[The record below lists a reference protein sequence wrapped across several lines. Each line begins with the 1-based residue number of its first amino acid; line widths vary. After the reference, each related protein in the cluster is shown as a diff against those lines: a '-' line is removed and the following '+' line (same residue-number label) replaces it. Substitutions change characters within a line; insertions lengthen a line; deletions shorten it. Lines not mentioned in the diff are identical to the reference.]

1 MSLTLN
7 KILVLCALL
16 ISAMLPGWSWAE
28 SAWQDSSD
36 TVGEFNGT
44 VPTADSA
51 SIPVYQGSVFLD
63 PAKTHEVA
71 FTARPSEFSADVSVS
86 KLLVTNPQDREGDII
101 STPRWENQTP
111 PTVSL
116 VWADAATPDTLLDP
130 QPVADRSFCAQGL
143 AGRSLVA
150 WAQPDPQQTMPLL
163 YLLTSTGYPYESV
176 LTLADKKVTLK
187 IAPAQGDLI
196 SVSAAGYDESS
207 GAAKTTVGGS
217 IALTV
222 TTKDCVGNVVGN
234 IPFVIKRKDA
244 ENRQG
249 VVNNSAPVKLG
260 TTELTT
266 TATEYRGTTDA
277 NGVATV
283 TATQANGPGVKT
295 PLVASLTGIAQTSET
310 AVIFTVLTSPD
321 VPQATMW
328 GHMPDTLKARD
339 YTFSRPKL
347 AAEVDN
353 EDGTVNDHNETWS
366 TFTWS
371 GADKHCDI
379 LPGMRQFGALA
390 TVVPTSVQDVAGWP
404 MQGNYYWSSLA
415 GMSGQHHAAD
425 VSNRSEAQKPD
436 DRTFIVSCVD
446 KEAPNVEPKLV
457 LTPGSYDSTIKAM
470 KVKVGEEASLRLT
483 ITDSK
488 NNDQPLAYYYFSLHL
503 DDGVNRK
510 YQTDAAWETH
520 PVQIDGGSNVRKVD
534 AHTYEGITDANGEA
548 SLTLTQPGGVGVKT
562 HITAKM
568 RSDFTASDEKDVIFT
583 VITSPDSD
591 KARMW
596 GHMLGIIEANN
607 IFKRPRLADE
617 TDNELGSVRE
627 NNEDWALFD
636 QNSSMQAEC
645 GLGHIPSQN
654 SLHNLFA
661 AHPANAIG
669 TEYGWPTLQKAY
681 LSAVEETSHASV
693 NLATGNIDAY
703 SGFKQNYLSCSGN
716 EMVAQIAATTD
727 RDVSPGSRAQAK
739 VGETIT
745 MTVRTFNALNNA
757 PVPYTAFTITKAMGK
772 NRQGQTTGFDDPTH
786 GAIELN
792 GTLYGTSQPSL
803 VYTGTTDAQGV
814 AIVEIKQPQGV
825 GLVTPLNISPVNS
838 YIPNTVNYNV
848 IFTTLTSPDA
858 VGAQMWGHMD
868 ETITVDA
875 LTFARPRLAAE
886 VSSPDGT
893 LTENN
898 EVWSRVSQANTSST
912 SKGGCGANMLPRRS
926 QLSALYDANS
936 GNAVQTVHGWP
947 TQRQPYWSSSPADQV
962 PHYYTIAL
970 DDGARTVGGST
981 AVYVSCLTTANN
993 PASSITLEVVDPAQW
1008 NAAVNAAKLKK
1019 GETLQVKVTVK
1030 DAQGNPL
1037 GDMPFTL
1044 KRGDGY
1050 TRSNEKHIAGSGDA
1064 LVAPVIVNGGLADE
1078 TSLNDTAAAYSAMTG
1093 SNGTKILTITRPDTH
1108 GTKTSLTAT
1117 LYSDTTKKATLDTIF
1132 TVVTSPDS
1140 DKAKMWGHM
1149 PETVTAA
1156 DGTVFKR
1163 PLLLK
1168 ELSSTSGRTAI
1179 AEDNEDW
1186 AQFTQ
1191 TQATSTSS
1199 NGCGSEYVPSQ
1210 AGLESLYEANR
1221 GNAMKTV
1228 QGWPVVSSYLTS
1240 TTGSSSLEQRDFKAV
1255 NLSSGT
1261 SSIIPSATKELLTC
1275 QTTPIVKASQIVL
1288 EAADPTKFDSTNNVV
1303 KAKKG
1308 EEAVVRVTTKDAQ
1321 GNPVGNTAFTL
1332 KRNLSVNRANAS
1344 TTTTAGALIVTDAWG
1359 NTQSNFSSTTALIYG
1374 VTGADG
1380 TTTFPLKQDNTT
1392 GLKTELTA
1400 MLDTD
1405 NNVKSMLPVV
1415 FTVITSPDTPK
1426 AKFWGHMA
1434 ETMTG
1439 AGGLIY
1445 KRPLL
1450 LDELSVKSGRNSF
1463 EEDGESWSLFSPDQ
1477 SNNTS
1482 VNGCGAGYVPADNE
1496 LESLY
1501 ADEGNTPIHDVTGWP
1516 VSHAYISSTVVT
1528 YYTQSFNFKAVSLK
1542 TGDKSEVMPG
1552 SIGLLSCRDTPA
1564 ATTSQII
1571 VEANDATQF
1580 VKVDDTLSAL
1590 KRKKGDD
1597 AVIRVVTKD
1606 AQGNVVPNVPFILKR
1621 EGSTNRQNTLMVNS
1635 TITVIN
1641 AAGTS
1646 ARMDSLSI
1654 SLYAVTGA
1662 DGTATFTLKQDDSIG
1677 LVTNMYAQAY
1687 QSSLESNKLPVM
1699 FTVITSPDTPQAN
1712 YWGHM
1717 AETFTT
1723 RSGITFRRPQL
1734 KSETSSDSGVIEDNE
1749 TWVLVKSATK
1759 GDADKSGCDV
1769 HYQPLLSELQALYDE
1784 HPSRAIKTDLGI
1796 PVNNYWWAYDVVA
1809 YAGKWYDQYISLL
1822 NGSSGR
1828 ASSTT
1833 SALMLCLVNPHPE
1846 VASIEMTSTAEDATK
1861 TASNDGRPSATA
1873 KKGEVIPMTVTV
1885 RDSAGNPLPGASFN
1899 LKRGTALNR
1908 AKAAYNASADDLT
1921 IVPLEPTGVTSI
1933 LYEDGTQALL
1943 KTGSDGKATFEVS
1956 QNGSYGFAIPLTAT
1970 LMRDTSK
1977 SATLDVI
1984 FTVITSPD
1992 SPKAKYWGH
2001 MPETFTSS
2009 AGVTFKRPLLAAE
2022 ATSGSSINGN
2032 NETWSYISNTQKAT
2046 ADCPLEYQPRLSE
2059 LQGLYNDHP
2068 NGAITTDLGV
2078 PTTAGNWWTYELT
2091 LSGTSW
2097 YYQVINLKTGQPSSS
2112 FTASAQMLCLT
2123 QPHALSSSVT
2133 LTSAAFDETKTASNG
2148 GTPSASAKKGE
2159 TIPLVVTVKDQNGNL
2174 VSGESVTLQRAQ
2186 SKNRTG
2192 NKPSST
2198 SADDLIVDVVTPTAA
2213 SISFAQDTAKWLGF
2227 TGNDGTVTFNVTQN
2241 ATTGLATPFT
2251 VSLAQD
2257 PQITSNLDL
2266 IFTVVT
2272 SPDTPD
2278 ANYWG
2283 HMPEMVTAANGTV
2296 FERPKLWK
2304 ELPSTSGV
2312 SKINNNNEDWP
2323 YFSPTTKANAS
2334 LSPCE
2339 EARQPLLSDMK
2350 SLYQRYPN
2358 NTLTTETGWSVYY
2371 GWWAQDK
2378 TTDGKN
2384 QSLNMKDGT
2393 TALNGNYAYQAC
2405 LVSARATVS
2414 SVTLTSTA
2422 FDADSQAAKV
2432 KKGEAIPVTVTVKDS
2447 TGNTVPNVEFTLKR
2461 GEAVPRNAG
2470 ATISGDVS
2478 AMDNLTVQP
2487 PTGATVTLADNG
2499 NALTGT
2505 TGSDGTATF
2514 MIKQDNTLGYKTPL
2528 TVTLSNNTSISATM
2542 DAIFTVLTSPNVATA
2557 HFWGHMPDTVT
2568 VNSKTLHRPWLKSE
2582 LPSAAIAEATK
2593 DVNNETW
2600 VLAHT
2605 VDSHQWD
2612 FAQQCGLLEFAPSY
2626 AELQALNANFSAL
2639 GWPSTSDI
2647 PYLSKERDR
2656 SGSYYCGMIEE
2667 TGVEVCTIQA
2677 TSTLGFATCAK

>member
-63 PAKTHEVA
+63 PAKTHDVA
-71 FTARPSEFSADVSVS
+71 FTAKPSEFSADVSVS

-101 STPRWENQTP
+101 ATPRWENQTP
-111 PTVSL
+111 PAISL
-116 VWADAATPDTLLDP
+116 VWADAATPGTLLAP

-176 LTLADKKVTLK
+176 LTLADQKVTLK

-207 GAAKTTVGGS
+207 GAAKMTVGGS
-217 IALTV
+217 ITLTV

-249 VVNNSAPVKLG
+249 VVNNTAPVKLG

-283 TATQANGPGVKT
+283 TVTQANGPGVKT
-295 PLVASLTGIAQTSET
+295 PLVASLAGIAQASET

-353 EDGTVNDHNETWS
+353 EGGTVNDHNETWS

-404 MQGNYYWSSLA
+404 MQGNFYWSSLA

-436 DRTFIVSCVD
+436 DTTFIVSCVD
-446 KEAPNVEPKLV
+446 KEAPDVEPKLV

-503 DDGVNRK
+503 DDGINRK
-510 YQTDAAWETH
+510 NQTDAAWETH

-548 SLTLTQPGGVGVKT
+548 TLTLTQPGGVGVKT
-562 HITAKM
+562 HITARM

-583 VITSPDSD
+583 VITSPDTD

-645 GLGHIPSQN
+645 GLGHIPSQS
-654 SLHNLFA
+654 SLHSLFA

-693 NLATGNIDAY
+693 NLATGNIDTY

-716 EMVAQIAATTD
+716 EMVAKIAATTD
-727 RDVSPGSRAQAK
+727 RDVSAGSRAQAK
-739 VGETIT
+739 VGDTIT

-757 PVPYTAFTITKAMGK
+757 PVPYTAFTITKDMGK
-772 NRQGQTTGFDDPTH
+772 NRQGQTTGFDDPTR
-786 GAIELN
+786 GAIEMN

-803 VYTGTTDAQGV
+803 VYAGTTDAQGF
-814 AIVEIKQPQGV
+814 ATVEIKQSQGV
-825 GLVTPLNISPVNS
+825 GLSTPLNIVPVNS

-886 VSSPDGT
+886 VFSPDGT

-898 EVWSRVSQANTSST
+898 EVWSRVSQANASST

-926 QLSALYDANS
+926 QLSALYDANN
-936 GNAVQTVHGWP
+936 GDGVQTVHGWP

-970 DDGARTVGGST
+970 NDGARTVGGST

-1008 NAAVNAAKLKK
+1008 NAAANAAKLKK

-1037 GDMPFTL
+1037 GDIPFTL

-1050 TRSNEKHIAGSGDA
+1050 TRSEEKHVAGSGDA
-1064 LVAPVIVNGGLADE
+1064 LVVVNGGLADE
-1078 TSLNDTAAAYSAMTG
+1078 TSLNNTAAAYSAITG
-1093 SNGTKILTITRPDTH
+1093 SDGTKILTITRPDTH

-1156 DGTVFKR
+1156 DGAVFKR

-1179 AEDNEDW
+1179 AEENEDW

-1191 TQATSTSS
+1191 TQAISTSS

-1228 QGWPVVSSYLTS
+1228 QGWPVASSYLSS

-1288 EAADPTKFDSTNNVV
+1288 EAADPAKFDSTNNVV

-1308 EEAVVRVTTKDAQ
+1308 EEIVVRVTTKDSQ

-1332 KRNLSVNRANAS
+1332 KRNTSVNRANVS
-1344 TTTTAGALIVTDAWG
+1344 TTTSIASLAVTDAWG
-1359 NTQSNFSSTTALIYG
+1359 NTQNDFLSTTLVIYG

-1380 TTTFPLKQDNTT
+1380 TTTFTLKQDQTT

-1400 MLDTD
+1400 ALDSSSST
-1405 NNVKSMLPVV
+1405 KSTLPVV
-1415 FTVITSPDTPK
+1415 FTVLTSPDSPK

-1434 ETMTG
+1434 ETATG
-1439 AGGLIY
+1439 DDGLIY
-1445 KRPLL
+1445 RRPLL
-1450 LDELSVKSGRNSF
+1450 RDENSATTSIGTLVEEGEAWSTFPSGQAN
-1463 EEDGESWSLFSPDQ
+1463 D
-1477 SNNTS
+1477 TS
-1482 VNGCGAGYVPADNE
+1482 INGCGAEYVPTDNE
-1496 LESLY
+1496 LRAIY
-1501 ADEGNTPIHDVTGWP
+1501 AHQGSSALHDAIGWP
-1516 VSHAYISSTVVT
+1516 VSRFYISNTVADTFTQTFT
-1528 YYTQSFNFKAVSLK
+1528 YDVVSLK
-1542 TGDKSEVMPG
+1542 TGDETQMPSSG
-1552 SIGLLSCRDTPA
+1552 GALLSCRTTPVA
-1564 ATTSQII
+1564 VASQII
-1571 VEANDATQF
+1571 VEANDTAQF

-1590 KRKKGDD
+1590 KVKKGED
-1597 AVIRVVTKD
+1597 AVIRVVTKN
-1606 AQGNVVPNVPFILKR
+1606 AQGNSVPNVPFILRR
-1621 EGSTNRQNTLMVNS
+1621 EGSKNRQYAEMINKS
-1635 TITVIN
+1635 ITVIN
-1641 AAGTS
+1641 AAGAS
-1646 ARMDSLSI
+1646 ARMNSSSSL
-1654 SLYAVTGA
+1654 LYGVTGA
-1662 DGTATFTLKQDDSIG
+1662 DGTTSFTVKQDDSMG
-1677 LVTNMYAQAY
+1677 LVTNMYAQLY
-1687 QSSLESNKLPVM
+1687 QPTIESNKLPVM
-1699 FTVITSPDTPQAN
+1699 FTVITSPDTPLAS

-1717 AETFTT
+1717 PETFTT
-1723 RSGITFRRPQL
+1723 RSGIAFKRPLLTAEHPAGQSTL
-1734 KSETSSDSGVIEDNE
+1734 ANNESWLSLNTAAKNDVSKSDCGEP
-1749 TWVLVKSATK
+1749 
-1759 GDADKSGCDV
+1759 
-1769 HYQPLLSELQALYDE
+1769 YQPLLSEFQELYSE
-1784 HPSRAIKTDLGI
+1784 HPNGAIGTDLGL
-1796 PVNNYWWAYDVVA
+1796 PLTNTWWAYDKIA
-1809 YAGKWYDQYISLL
+1809 YANVWYDQSINLS
-1822 NGSSGR
+1822 NGSSSR
-1828 ASSTT
+1828 ALSNTVAFVS
-1833 SALMLCLVNPHPE
+1833 CLVNPHA
-1846 VASIEMTSTAEDATK
+1846 VADSIEMTSTALDVEK

-1873 KKGEVIPMTVTV
+1873 AKGTAIRMTVIV
-1885 RDSAGNPLPGASFN
+1885 RDSAGNLLPGANFN
-1899 LKRGTALNR
+1899 LIRGTALDR
-1908 AKAAYNASADDLT
+1908 AKNRLDSTYDDLT
-1921 IVPLEPTGVTSI
+1921 IVPVTPAGVNMS
-1933 LYEDGTQALL
+1933 LYNNGAQALL
-1943 KTGSDGKATFEVS
+1943 TTGSDGKATFDVT
-1956 QNGSYGFAIPLTAT
+1956 QNETYGLATPLTAT
-1970 LMRDTSK
+1970 LMRDTTK
-1977 SATLDVI
+1977 SATMDVI
-1984 FTVITSPD
+1984 FTVITSPN

-2001 MPETFTSS
+2001 MPDTFTSR

-2022 ATSGSSINGN
+2022 ATLGSSVSNN
-2032 NETWSYISNTQKAT
+2032 NESWSYLFYTNKVTP
-2046 ADCPLEYQPRLSE
+2046 DCPVEYQPRLNE

-2068 NGAITTDLGV
+2068 GGTILTDLGL
-2078 PTTAGNWWTYELT
+2078 PITAGSGNWWTYEMSTTDALT
-2091 LSGTSW
+2091 W
-2097 YYQVINLKTGQPSSS
+2097 YYGVINLKTGQS
-2112 FTASAQMLCLT
+2112 TTTINGYALMLCLT
-2123 QPHALSSSVT
+2123 QPHSAPASLTLSST
-2133 LTSAAFDETKTASNG
+2133 AYDEGRTASNG
-2148 GTPSASAKKGE
+2148 GTPTSSVKKGE
-2159 TIPLVVTVKDQNGNL
+2159 MLPIVVTIKDANGNP
-2174 VSGESVTLQRAQ
+2174 VGGEGVTLKRVQAKSR
-2186 SKNRTG
+2186 SG
-2192 NKPSST
+2192 ISVSSNT
-2198 SADDLIVDVVTPTAA
+2198 VDDLILDEVTPTSAR
-2213 SISFAQDTAKWLGF
+2213 ISFNQNTSAWSGF
-2227 TGNDGTVTFNVTQN
+2227 TGSDGTITFNVTQN
-2241 ATTGLATPFT
+2241 NTVGLVTPFT
-2251 VSLAQD
+2251 ASLARN
-2257 PQITSNLDL
+2257 PQVTANQDL

-2272 SPDTPD
+2272 SPDSAK

-2283 HMPEMVTAANGTV
+2283 HMPATLTAVNGAV
-2296 FERPKLWK
+2296 FERPKLWS
-2304 ELPSTSGV
+2304 ELTSTSGV
-2312 SKINNNNEDWP
+2312 GKINNNNEDWP
-2323 YFSPTTKANAS
+2323 YFTPTQKSDAS
-2334 LSPCE
+2334 VSPCE
-2339 EARQPLLSDMK
+2339 VARQPLFNDLS
-2350 SLYQRYPN
+2350 SLSARYPN
-2358 NTLTTETGWSVYY
+2358 NTFVTETGWPAYY
-2371 GWWAQDK
+2371 TWWAEDK
-2378 TTDGKN
+2378 SADGKD
-2384 QSLNMKDGT
+2384 QSVDLRNGT
-2393 TALNGNYAYQAC
+2393 LYTGSTKSFQPC
-2405 LVSARATVS
+2405 LANARSTVS

-2432 KKGEAIPVTVTVKDS
+2432 KKGEAMSVTVTVKDS
-2447 TGNTVPNVEFTLKR
+2447 AGNTVPNVEFTLKR
-2461 GEAVPRNAG
+2461 GEASPRNAG
-2470 ATISGDVS
+2470 ATLYGNVVAMDDLIVQPLSGSAITLSESGNTISG
-2478 AMDNLTVQP
+2478 M
-2487 PTGATVTLADNG
+2487 TGA
-2499 NALTGT
+2499 
-2505 TGSDGTATF
+2505 DGTASFTLR
-2514 MIKQDNTLGYKTPL
+2514 QDNTPGYKTPL
-2528 TVTLSNNTSISATM
+2528 TVTLANYASATDTL
-2542 DAIFTVLTSPNVATA
+2542 DAIFTVPTSPNVSSA
-2557 HFWGHMPDTVT
+2557 HFWGHMADTVV
-2568 VNSKTLHRPWLKSE
+2568 VNGKSLHRPLLTTE
-2582 LPSAAIAEATK
+2582 LPSGANPVSSPIINYENWASAHIIDASKWDIARQCGSIENAPTY
-2593 DVNNETW
+2593 NE
-2600 VLAHT
+2600 LELLHT
-2605 VDSHQWD
+2605 VFNS
-2612 FAQQCGLLEFAPSY
+2612 
-2626 AELQALNANFSAL
+2626 L
-2639 GWPSTSDI
+2639 GWPSSPSF
-2647 PYLSKERDR
+2647 PYLS
-2656 SGSYYCGMIEE
+2656 SQQCGMDEG
-2667 TGVEVCTIQA
+2667 TGAQDCSI
-2677 TSTLGFATCAK
+2677 TLINKPGLVTCFQ

>member
-63 PAKTHEVA
+63 PTKTHEVA
-71 FTARPSEFSADVSVS
+71 FTAKPSEFNADVSVS

-101 STPRWENQTP
+101 ATPRWENQTP
-111 PTVSL
+111 PAVSL

-176 LTLADKKVTLK
+176 LTLADQKVTLK

-207 GAAKTTVGGS
+207 GAAKMTVGGS
-217 IALTV
+217 ITLTV

-249 VVNNSAPVKLG
+249 VVNNTAPVKLG

-283 TATQANGPGVKT
+283 TVTQANGPGVKT
-295 PLVASLTGIAQTSET
+295 PLVASLAGIAQASET

-353 EDGTVNDHNETWS
+353 EGGTVNDHNETWS

-404 MQGNYYWSSLA
+404 MQGNFYWSSLA

-436 DRTFIVSCVD
+436 DTTFIVSCVD
-446 KEAPNVEPKLV
+446 KEAPDVEPKLV

-503 DDGVNRK
+503 DDGINRK
-510 YQTDAAWETH
+510 NQTDAAWETH

-548 SLTLTQPGGVGVKT
+548 TLTLTQPGGVGVKT
-562 HITAKM
+562 HITARM

-583 VITSPDSD
+583 VITSPDTD

-645 GLGHIPSQN
+645 GLGHIPSQS
-654 SLHNLFA
+654 SLHSLFA

-693 NLATGNIDAY
+693 NLATGNIDTY

-716 EMVAQIAATTD
+716 EMVAKIAATTD
-727 RDVSPGSRAQAK
+727 RDVSAGSRAQAK
-739 VGETIT
+739 VGDTIT

-757 PVPYTAFTITKAMGK
+757 PVPYTAFTITKDMGK
-772 NRQGQTTGFDDPTH
+772 NRQGQTTGFDDPTR
-786 GAIELN
+786 GAIEMN

-803 VYTGTTDAQGV
+803 VYAGTTDAQGF
-814 AIVEIKQPQGV
+814 ATVEIKQSQGV
-825 GLVTPLNISPVNS
+825 GLSTPLNIVPVNS

-886 VSSPDGT
+886 VFSPDGT

-898 EVWSRVSQANTSST
+898 EVWSRVSQANASST

-926 QLSALYDANS
+926 QLSALYDANN
-936 GNAVQTVHGWP
+936 GDGVQTVHGWP

-970 DDGARTVGGST
+970 NDGARTVGGST

-1008 NAAVNAAKLKK
+1008 NAAANAAKLKK

-1037 GDMPFTL
+1037 GDIPFTL

-1050 TRSNEKHIAGSGDA
+1050 TRSEEKHVAGSGDA
-1064 LVAPVIVNGGLADE
+1064 LVAPVVVNGGLADE
-1078 TSLNDTAAAYSAMTG
+1078 TSLNNTAAAYSAITG
-1093 SNGTKILTITRPDTH
+1093 SDGTKILTITRPDTH

-1179 AEDNEDW
+1179 AEENEDW

-1191 TQATSTSS
+1191 TQAISTSS

-1228 QGWPVVSSYLTS
+1228 QGWPVASSYLSS

-1308 EEAVVRVTTKDAQ
+1308 EEAVLRVTTKDAQ

-1332 KRNLSVNRANAS
+1332 KRNTSVNRANVS
-1344 TTTTAGALIVTDAWG
+1344 TTTSIASLAVTDAWG
-1359 NTQSNFSSTTALIYG
+1359 NTQDDFLSTTLVIYG

-1380 TTTFPLKQDNTT
+1380 ITTFTLKQDQTT

-1400 MLDTD
+1400 ALDSSSST
-1405 NNVKSMLPVV
+1405 KSTLPVV
-1415 FTVITSPDTPK
+1415 FTVLTSPDSPK

-1434 ETMTG
+1434 ETATG
-1439 AGGLIY
+1439 DDGLIY
-1445 KRPLL
+1445 RRPLL
-1450 LDELSVKSGRNSF
+1450 RDENSATTSIGTLVEEGEAWSTFPSGQAN
-1463 EEDGESWSLFSPDQ
+1463 D
-1477 SNNTS
+1477 TS
-1482 VNGCGAGYVPADNE
+1482 INGCGAEYVPTDNE
-1496 LESLY
+1496 LRAIY
-1501 ADEGNTPIHDVTGWP
+1501 AHQGSSALHDAIGWP
-1516 VSHAYISSTVVT
+1516 VSRFYISNTVADTFTQTFT
-1528 YYTQSFNFKAVSLK
+1528 YDVVSLK
-1542 TGDKSEVMPG
+1542 TGDETQMPSSG
-1552 SIGLLSCRDTPA
+1552 GALLSCRTTPVA
-1564 ATTSQII
+1564 VASQII
-1571 VEANDATQF
+1571 VEANDTAQF

-1590 KRKKGDD
+1590 KVKKGED
-1597 AVIRVVTKD
+1597 AVIRVVTKN
-1606 AQGNVVPNVPFILKR
+1606 AQGNSVPNVPFILRR
-1621 EGSTNRQNTLMVNS
+1621 EGSKNRQNAEMINKS
-1635 TITVIN
+1635 ITVIN
-1641 AAGTS
+1641 AAGAS
-1646 ARMDSLSI
+1646 ARMNSSSSL
-1654 SLYAVTGA
+1654 LYGVSGA
-1662 DGTATFTLKQDDSIG
+1662 DGTTSFTVKQDDSMG
-1677 LVTNMYAQAY
+1677 LVTNMYAQLY
-1687 QSSLESNKLPVM
+1687 QPTIESNKLPVM
-1699 FTVITSPDTPQAN
+1699 FTVITSPDTP
-1712 YWGHM
+1712 
-1717 AETFTT
+1717 
-1723 RSGITFRRPQL
+1723 L
-1734 KSETSSDSGVIEDNE
+1734 
-1749 TWVLVKSATK
+1749 
-1759 GDADKSGCDV
+1759 
-1769 HYQPLLSELQALYDE
+1769 
-1784 HPSRAIKTDLGI
+1784 
-1796 PVNNYWWAYDVVA
+1796 
-1809 YAGKWYDQYISLL
+1809 
-1822 NGSSGR
+1822 
-1828 ASSTT
+1828 AS
-1833 SALMLCLVNPHPE
+1833 
-1846 VASIEMTSTAEDATK
+1846 
-1861 TASNDGRPSATA
+1861 
-1873 KKGEVIPMTVTV
+1873 
-1885 RDSAGNPLPGASFN
+1885 
-1899 LKRGTALNR
+1899 
-1908 AKAAYNASADDLT
+1908 
-1921 IVPLEPTGVTSI
+1921 
-1933 LYEDGTQALL
+1933 
-1943 KTGSDGKATFEVS
+1943 
-1956 QNGSYGFAIPLTAT
+1956 
-1970 LMRDTSK
+1970 
-1977 SATLDVI
+1977 
-1984 FTVITSPD
+1984 
-1992 SPKAKYWGH
+1992 YWGH
-2001 MPETFTSS
+2001 MPDTFTSR

-2022 ATSGSSINGN
+2022 ATLGSSVSNN
-2032 NETWSYISNTQKAT
+2032 NESWSYLFYTNKVTP
-2046 ADCPLEYQPRLSE
+2046 DCPVEYQPRLNE

-2068 NGAITTDLGV
+2068 GGTILTDLGL
-2078 PTTAGNWWTYELT
+2078 PITAGSGNWWTYEMSTTDALT
-2091 LSGTSW
+2091 W
-2097 YYQVINLKTGQPSSS
+2097 YYGVINLKTGQS
-2112 FTASAQMLCLT
+2112 TTTINGYALMLCLT
-2123 QPHALSSSVT
+2123 QPHSAPASLTLSST
-2133 LTSAAFDETKTASNG
+2133 AYDEGRTASNG
-2148 GTPSASAKKGE
+2148 GTPTSSVKKGE
-2159 TIPLVVTVKDQNGNL
+2159 MLPIVVTIKDANGNP
-2174 VSGESVTLQRAQ
+2174 VGGEGVTLKRVQAKSR
-2186 SKNRTG
+2186 SG
-2192 NKPSST
+2192 ISVSSNT
-2198 SADDLIVDVVTPTAA
+2198 VDDLILDEVTPTSAR
-2213 SISFAQDTAKWLGF
+2213 ISFNQNTSAWSGF
-2227 TGNDGTVTFNVTQN
+2227 TGSDGTITFNVTQN
-2241 ATTGLATPFT
+2241 NTVGLVTPFT
-2251 VSLAQD
+2251 ASLARN
-2257 PQITSNLDL
+2257 PQVTANQDL

-2272 SPDTPD
+2272 SPDSAK

-2283 HMPEMVTAANGTV
+2283 HMPATLTAVNGAV
-2296 FERPKLWK
+2296 FERPKLWS
-2304 ELPSTSGV
+2304 ELTSTSGV
-2312 SKINNNNEDWP
+2312 GKINNNNEDWP
-2323 YFSPTTKANAS
+2323 YFTPTQKSDAS
-2334 LSPCE
+2334 VSPCE
-2339 EARQPLLSDMK
+2339 VARQPLLNDLS
-2350 SLYQRYPN
+2350 SLSARYPN
-2358 NTLTTETGWSVYY
+2358 NTFVTETGWPAYY
-2371 GWWAQDK
+2371 TWWAEDK
-2378 TTDGKN
+2378 SADGKD
-2384 QSLNMKDGT
+2384 QSVDLRNGT
-2393 TALNGNYAYQAC
+2393 LYTGSTKSFQPC
-2405 LVSARATVS
+2405 LANARSTVS

-2432 KKGEAIPVTVTVKDS
+2432 KKGEAMSVTVTVKDS
-2447 TGNTVPNVEFTLKR
+2447 AGNTMPNVEFTLKR
-2461 GEAVPRNAG
+2461 GEASPRNAG
-2470 ATISGDVS
+2470 ATLYGNVVAMDDLVVQPLSGSAVTLSESGNTISG
-2478 AMDNLTVQP
+2478 M
-2487 PTGATVTLADNG
+2487 TGA
-2499 NALTGT
+2499 
-2505 TGSDGTATF
+2505 DGTASF
-2514 MIKQDNTLGYKTPL
+2514 SLRQDNTPGYKMPL
-2528 TVTLSNNTSISATM
+2528 TVTLANYASATDTL
-2542 DAIFTVLTSPNVATA
+2542 DAIFTVPTSPNVSSA
-2557 HFWGHMPDTVT
+2557 HFWGHMADTVV
-2568 VNSKTLHRPWLKSE
+2568 VNSKSLHRPLLTTE
-2582 LPSAAIAEATK
+2582 LPSGANPVSSPIINYENWASAHIIDASKWDIARQCGSIENAPTY
-2593 DVNNETW
+2593 NE
-2600 VLAHT
+2600 LELLHT
-2605 VDSHQWD
+2605 VFNS
-2612 FAQQCGLLEFAPSY
+2612 
-2626 AELQALNANFSAL
+2626 L
-2639 GWPSTSDI
+2639 GWPSSPSF
-2647 PYLSKERDR
+2647 PYLS
-2656 SGSYYCGMIEE
+2656 SQQCGMDEG
-2667 TGVEVCTIQA
+2667 TGAQDCSI
-2677 TSTLGFATCAK
+2677 TLINKPGLVTCFQ

>member
-63 PAKTHEVA
+63 PAKTHDVA
-71 FTARPSEFSADVSVS
+71 FTAKPSEFSADVSVS

-101 STPRWENQTP
+101 ATPRWENQTP
-111 PTVSL
+111 PAISL
-116 VWADAATPDTLLDP
+116 VWADAATPGTLLAP

-176 LTLADKKVTLK
+176 LTLADQKVTLK

-207 GAAKTTVGGS
+207 GAAKMTVGGS
-217 IALTV
+217 ITLTV

-249 VVNNSAPVKLG
+249 VVNNTAPVKLG
-260 TTELTT
+260 MTELTT

-283 TATQANGPGVKT
+283 TVTQANGPGVKT
-295 PLVASLTGIAQTSET
+295 PLVASLAGIAQASET

-353 EDGTVNDHNETWS
+353 EGGTVNDHNETWS

-404 MQGNYYWSSLA
+404 MQGNFYWSSLA

-436 DRTFIVSCVD
+436 DTTFIVSCVD
-446 KEAPNVEPKLV
+446 KEAPDVEPKLV

-503 DDGVNRK
+503 DDGINRK
-510 YQTDAAWETH
+510 NQTDAAWETH

-548 SLTLTQPGGVGVKT
+548 TLTLTQPGGVGVKT
-562 HITAKM
+562 HITARM

-583 VITSPDSD
+583 VITSPDTD

-645 GLGHIPSQN
+645 GLGHIPSQS
-654 SLHNLFA
+654 SLHSLFA

-693 NLATGNIDAY
+693 NLATGNIDTY

-716 EMVAQIAATTD
+716 EMVAKIAATTD
-727 RDVSPGSRAQAK
+727 RDVSAGSRAQAK
-739 VGETIT
+739 VGDTIT

-757 PVPYTAFTITKAMGK
+757 PVPYTAFTITKDMGK
-772 NRQGQTTGFDDPTH
+772 NRQGQTTGFDDPTR
-786 GAIELN
+786 GAIEMN

-803 VYTGTTDAQGV
+803 VYAGTTDAQGF
-814 AIVEIKQPQGV
+814 ATVEIKQSQGV
-825 GLVTPLNISPVNS
+825 GLSTPLNIVPVNS

-886 VSSPDGT
+886 VFSPDGT

-898 EVWSRVSQANTSST
+898 EVWSRVSQANASST

-926 QLSALYDANS
+926 QLSALYDANN
-936 GNAVQTVHGWP
+936 GDGVQTVHGWP

-970 DDGARTVGGST
+970 NDGARTVGGST

-1008 NAAVNAAKLKK
+1008 NAAANAAKLKK

-1037 GDMPFTL
+1037 GDIPFTL

-1050 TRSNEKHIAGSGDA
+1050 TRSEEKHVAGSGDA
-1064 LVAPVIVNGGLADE
+1064 LVVVNGGLADE
-1078 TSLNDTAAAYSAMTG
+1078 TSLNNTAAAYSAITG
-1093 SNGTKILTITRPDTH
+1093 SDGTKILTITRPDTH

-1156 DGTVFKR
+1156 DGAVFKR

-1179 AEDNEDW
+1179 AEENEDW

-1191 TQATSTSS
+1191 TQAISTSS

-1228 QGWPVVSSYLTS
+1228 QGWPVASSYLSS

-1288 EAADPTKFDSTNNVV
+1288 EAADPAKFDSTNNVV

-1308 EEAVVRVTTKDAQ
+1308 EEIVVRVTTKDSQ

-1332 KRNLSVNRANAS
+1332 KRNTSVNRANVS
-1344 TTTTAGALIVTDAWG
+1344 TTTSIASLAVTDAWG
-1359 NTQSNFSSTTALIYG
+1359 NTQNDFLSTTLVIYG

-1380 TTTFPLKQDNTT
+1380 TTTFTLKQDQTT

-1400 MLDTD
+1400 ALDSSSST
-1405 NNVKSMLPVV
+1405 KSTLPVV
-1415 FTVITSPDTPK
+1415 FTVLTSPDSPK

-1434 ETMTG
+1434 ETATG
-1439 AGGLIY
+1439 DDGLIY
-1445 KRPLL
+1445 RRPLL
-1450 LDELSVKSGRNSF
+1450 RDENSATTSIGTLVEEGEAWSTFPSGQAN
-1463 EEDGESWSLFSPDQ
+1463 D
-1477 SNNTS
+1477 TS
-1482 VNGCGAGYVPADNE
+1482 INGCGAEYVPTDNE
-1496 LESLY
+1496 LRAIY
-1501 ADEGNTPIHDVTGWP
+1501 AHQGSSALHDAIGWP
-1516 VSHAYISSTVVT
+1516 VSRFYISNTVADTFTQTFT
-1528 YYTQSFNFKAVSLK
+1528 YDVVSLK
-1542 TGDKSEVMPG
+1542 TGDETQMPSSG
-1552 SIGLLSCRDTPA
+1552 GALLSCRTTPVA
-1564 ATTSQII
+1564 VASQII
-1571 VEANDATQF
+1571 VEANDTAQF

-1590 KRKKGDD
+1590 KVKKGED
-1597 AVIRVVTKD
+1597 AVIRVVTKN
-1606 AQGNVVPNVPFILKR
+1606 AQGNSVPNVPFILRR
-1621 EGSTNRQNTLMVNS
+1621 EGSKNRQYAEMINKS
-1635 TITVIN
+1635 ITVIN
-1641 AAGTS
+1641 AAGAS
-1646 ARMDSLSI
+1646 ARMNSSSSL
-1654 SLYAVTGA
+1654 LYGVTGA
-1662 DGTATFTLKQDDSIG
+1662 DGTTSFTVKQDDSMG
-1677 LVTNMYAQAY
+1677 LVTNMYAQLY
-1687 QSSLESNKLPVM
+1687 QPTIESNKLPVM
-1699 FTVITSPDTPQAN
+1699 FTVITSPDTPLAS

-1717 AETFTT
+1717 PETFTT
-1723 RSGITFRRPQL
+1723 RSGIAFKRPLLTAEHPAGQSTL
-1734 KSETSSDSGVIEDNE
+1734 ANNESWLSLNTAAKNDVSKSDCGEP
-1749 TWVLVKSATK
+1749 
-1759 GDADKSGCDV
+1759 
-1769 HYQPLLSELQALYDE
+1769 YQPLLSEFQELYSE
-1784 HPSRAIKTDLGI
+1784 HPNGAIGTDLGL
-1796 PVNNYWWAYDVVA
+1796 PLTNTWWAYDKIA
-1809 YAGKWYDQYISLL
+1809 YANVWYDQSINLS
-1822 NGSSGR
+1822 NGSSSR
-1828 ASSTT
+1828 ALSNTVAFVS
-1833 SALMLCLVNPHPE
+1833 CLVNPHA
-1846 VASIEMTSTAEDATK
+1846 VADSIEMTSTALDAEK

-1873 KKGEVIPMTVTV
+1873 AKGTAIRMTVIV
-1885 RDSAGNPLPGASFN
+1885 RDSAGNLLPGANFN
-1899 LKRGTALNR
+1899 LIRGTALDR
-1908 AKAAYNASADDLT
+1908 AKNRLDSTYDDLT
-1921 IVPLEPTGVTSI
+1921 IVPVTPAGVNMS
-1933 LYEDGTQALL
+1933 LYNNGAQALL
-1943 KTGSDGKATFEVS
+1943 TTGSDGKATFDVT
-1956 QNGSYGFAIPLTAT
+1956 QNETYGLATPLTAT
-1970 LMRDTSK
+1970 LMRDTTK
-1977 SATLDVI
+1977 SATMDVI
-1984 FTVITSPD
+1984 FTVITSPN

-2001 MPETFTSS
+2001 MPDTFTSR

-2022 ATSGSSINGN
+2022 ATLGSSVSNN
-2032 NETWSYISNTQKAT
+2032 NESWSYLFYTNKVTP
-2046 ADCPLEYQPRLSE
+2046 DCPVEYQPRLNE

-2068 NGAITTDLGV
+2068 GGTILTDLGL
-2078 PTTAGNWWTYELT
+2078 PITAGSGNWWTYEMSTTDALT
-2091 LSGTSW
+2091 W
-2097 YYQVINLKTGQPSSS
+2097 YYGVINLKTGQS
-2112 FTASAQMLCLT
+2112 TTTINGYALMLCLT
-2123 QPHALSSSVT
+2123 QPHSAPASLTLSST
-2133 LTSAAFDETKTASNG
+2133 AYDEGRTASNG
-2148 GTPSASAKKGE
+2148 GTPTSSVKKGE
-2159 TIPLVVTVKDQNGNL
+2159 MLPIVVTIKDANGNP
-2174 VSGESVTLQRAQ
+2174 VGGEGVTLKRVQAKSR
-2186 SKNRTG
+2186 SG
-2192 NKPSST
+2192 ISVSSNT
-2198 SADDLIVDVVTPTAA
+2198 VDDLILDEVTPTSAR
-2213 SISFAQDTAKWLGF
+2213 ISFNQNTSAWSGF
-2227 TGNDGTVTFNVTQN
+2227 TGSDGTITFNVTQN
-2241 ATTGLATPFT
+2241 NTVGLVTPFT
-2251 VSLAQD
+2251 ASLARN
-2257 PQITSNLDL
+2257 PQVTANQDL

-2272 SPDTPD
+2272 SPDSAK

-2283 HMPEMVTAANGTV
+2283 HMPATLTAVNGAV
-2296 FERPKLWK
+2296 FERPKLWS
-2304 ELPSTSGV
+2304 ELTSTSGD
-2312 SKINNNNEDWP
+2312 NNEDWP
-2323 YFSPTTKANAS
+2323 YFTPTQKSDAS
-2334 LSPCE
+2334 VSPCE
-2339 EARQPLLSDMK
+2339 VARQPLFNDLS
-2350 SLYQRYPN
+2350 SLSARYPN
-2358 NTLTTETGWSVYY
+2358 NTFVTETGWPAYY
-2371 GWWAQDK
+2371 TWWAEDK
-2378 TTDGKN
+2378 SADGKD
-2384 QSLNMKDGT
+2384 QSVDLRNGT
-2393 TALNGNYAYQAC
+2393 LYTGSTKSFQPC
-2405 LVSARATVS
+2405 LANARSTVS

-2432 KKGEAIPVTVTVKDS
+2432 KKGEAMSVTVTVKDS
-2447 TGNTVPNVEFTLKR
+2447 AGNTVPNVEFTLKR
-2461 GEAVPRNAG
+2461 GEASPRNAG
-2470 ATISGDVS
+2470 ATLYGNVVAMDDLIVQPLSGSAITLSESGNTISG
-2478 AMDNLTVQP
+2478 M
-2487 PTGATVTLADNG
+2487 TGA
-2499 NALTGT
+2499 
-2505 TGSDGTATF
+2505 DGTASFTLR
-2514 MIKQDNTLGYKTPL
+2514 QDNTPGYKTPL
-2528 TVTLSNNTSISATM
+2528 TVTLANYASATDTL
-2542 DAIFTVLTSPNVATA
+2542 DAIFTVPTSPNVSSA
-2557 HFWGHMPDTVT
+2557 HFWGHMADTVV
-2568 VNSKTLHRPWLKSE
+2568 VNGKSLHRPLLTTE
-2582 LPSAAIAEATK
+2582 LPSGANPVSSPIINYENWASAHIIDASKWDIARQCGSIENAPTY
-2593 DVNNETW
+2593 NE
-2600 VLAHT
+2600 LELLHT
-2605 VDSHQWD
+2605 VFNS
-2612 FAQQCGLLEFAPSY
+2612 
-2626 AELQALNANFSAL
+2626 L
-2639 GWPSTSDI
+2639 GWPSSPSF
-2647 PYLSKERDR
+2647 PYLS
-2656 SGSYYCGMIEE
+2656 SQQCGMGEG
-2667 TGVEVCTIQA
+2667 TGAQDCSI
-2677 TSTLGFATCAK
+2677 TLINKPGLVTCFQ

>member
-63 PAKTHEVA
+63 PAKTHDVA
-71 FTARPSEFSADVSVS
+71 FTAKPSEFSADVSVS

-101 STPRWENQTP
+101 ATPRWENQTP
-111 PTVSL
+111 PAISL
-116 VWADAATPDTLLDP
+116 VWADAATPGTLLDP

-143 AGRSLVA
+143 AGRLLVA

-163 YLLTSTGYPYESV
+163 YLLTSTGYPNESV
-176 LTLADKKVTLK
+176 LTLADQKVTLK

-207 GAAKTTVGGS
+207 GAAKMTVGGS
-217 IALTV
+217 ITLTV

-249 VVNNSAPVKLG
+249 VVNNTAPVKLG

-283 TATQANGPGVKT
+283 TVTQANGPGVKT
-295 PLVASLTGIAQTSET
+295 PLVASLAGIAQASET

-353 EDGTVNDHNETWS
+353 EGGTVNDHNETWS

-404 MQGNYYWSSLA
+404 MQGNFYWSSLA

-436 DRTFIVSCVD
+436 DTTFIVSCVD
-446 KEAPNVEPKLV
+446 KEAPDVEPKLV

-503 DDGVNRK
+503 DDGINRK
-510 YQTDAAWETH
+510 NQTDAAWETH

-548 SLTLTQPGGVGVKT
+548 TLTLTQPGGVGVKT
-562 HITAKM
+562 HITARM

-583 VITSPDSD
+583 VITSPDTD

-645 GLGHIPSQN
+645 GLGHIPSQS
-654 SLHNLFA
+654 SLHSLFA

-693 NLATGNIDAY
+693 NLATGNIDTY

-716 EMVAQIAATTD
+716 EMVAKIAATTD
-727 RDVSPGSRAQAK
+727 RDVSAGSRAQAK
-739 VGETIT
+739 VGDTIT

-757 PVPYTAFTITKAMGK
+757 PVPYTAFTITKDMGK
-772 NRQGQTTGFDDPTH
+772 NRQGQTTGFDDPTR
-786 GAIELN
+786 GAIEMN

-803 VYTGTTDAQGV
+803 VYAGTTDAQGF
-814 AIVEIKQPQGV
+814 ATVEIKQSQGV
-825 GLVTPLNISPVNS
+825 GLSTPLNIVPVNS

-886 VSSPDGT
+886 VFSPDGT

-898 EVWSRVSQANTSST
+898 EVWSRVSQANASST

-926 QLSALYDANS
+926 QLSALYDANN
-936 GNAVQTVHGWP
+936 GDGVQTVHGWP

-970 DDGARTVGGST
+970 NDGARTVGGST

-1008 NAAVNAAKLKK
+1008 NAAANAAKLKK

-1037 GDMPFTL
+1037 GDIPFTL

-1050 TRSNEKHIAGSGDA
+1050 TRSEEKHVAGSSDA
-1064 LVAPVIVNGGLADE
+1064 LVAPVVVNGGLADE
-1078 TSLNDTAAAYSAMTG
+1078 TSLNNTAAAYSAMTG
-1093 SNGTKILTITRPDTH
+1093 SDGTKILTITRPDTH
-1108 GTKTSLTAT
+1108 GTKTSLTAR

-1156 DGTVFKR
+1156 DGAVFKR

-1191 TQATSTSS
+1191 AQAISTSS

-1228 QGWPVVSSYLTS
+1228 QGWPVASSYLSS

-1288 EAADPTKFDSTNNVV
+1288 EAADPTKFDRMNNVV
-1303 KAKKG
+1303 KVKKG
-1308 EEAVVRVTTKDAQ
+1308 EEAVLRVTTKDAQ
-1321 GNPVGNTAFTL
+1321 GKPVGNTAFTL
-1332 KRNLSVNRANAS
+1332 KRNTSVNRANVS
-1344 TTTTAGALIVTDAWG
+1344 TTTSIASLAVTDAWG
-1359 NTQSNFSSTTALIYG
+1359 NTQNDFLSTTLVIYG

-1380 TTTFPLKQDNTT
+1380 TTTFTLKQDQTT

-1400 MLDTD
+1400 ALDSSSST
-1405 NNVKSMLPVV
+1405 KSTLPVV
-1415 FTVITSPDTPK
+1415 FTVLTSPDSPK
-1426 AKFWGHMA
+1426 AKFWGHM
-1434 ETMTG
+1434 
-1439 AGGLIY
+1439 
-1445 KRPLL
+1445 P
-1450 LDELSVKSGRNSF
+1450 
-1463 EEDGESWSLFSPDQ
+1463 
-1477 SNNTS
+1477 
-1482 VNGCGAGYVPADNE
+1482 
-1496 LESLY
+1496 
-1501 ADEGNTPIHDVTGWP
+1501 
-1516 VSHAYISSTVVT
+1516 
-1528 YYTQSFNFKAVSLK
+1528 
-1542 TGDKSEVMPG
+1542 
-1552 SIGLLSCRDTPA
+1552 
-1564 ATTSQII
+1564 
-1571 VEANDATQF
+1571 
-1580 VKVDDTLSAL
+1580 
-1590 KRKKGDD
+1590 
-1597 AVIRVVTKD
+1597 
-1606 AQGNVVPNVPFILKR
+1606 
-1621 EGSTNRQNTLMVNS
+1621 
-1635 TITVIN
+1635 
-1641 AAGTS
+1641 
-1646 ARMDSLSI
+1646 
-1654 SLYAVTGA
+1654 
-1662 DGTATFTLKQDDSIG
+1662 
-1677 LVTNMYAQAY
+1677 
-1687 QSSLESNKLPVM
+1687 
-1699 FTVITSPDTPQAN
+1699 
-1712 YWGHM
+1712 
-1717 AETFTT
+1717 ETFTT
-1723 RSGITFRRPQL
+1723 RSGIAFKRPLLTAEHPAGQSTMANNESWL
-1734 KSETSSDSGVIEDNE
+1734 SLNTAAKNDVSKSDCGEP
-1749 TWVLVKSATK
+1749 
-1759 GDADKSGCDV
+1759 
-1769 HYQPLLSELQALYDE
+1769 YQPLLSEFQELYSE
-1784 HPSRAIKTDLGI
+1784 HPNGAIGTDLGL
-1796 PVNNYWWAYDVVA
+1796 PLTNTWWAYDKIA
-1809 YAGKWYDQYISLL
+1809 YANVWYDQSINLS
-1822 NGSSGR
+1822 NGSSSR
-1828 ASSTT
+1828 ALSNTVAFVS
-1833 SALMLCLVNPHPE
+1833 CLVNPHA
-1846 VASIEMTSTAEDATK
+1846 VAASIEMTSTALDAEK

-1873 KKGEVIPMTVTV
+1873 AKGTAIRMTVIV
-1885 RDSAGNPLPGASFN
+1885 RDSGGNLLPGANFN
-1899 LKRGTALNR
+1899 LIRGTALDR
-1908 AKAAYNASADDLT
+1908 AKNRLDSTYDDLT
-1921 IVPLEPTGVTSI
+1921 IVPVTPAGVNMS
-1933 LYEDGTQALL
+1933 LYNNGAQALL
-1943 KTGSDGKATFEVS
+1943 TTGSDGKATFDVT
-1956 QNGSYGFAIPLTAT
+1956 QNETYGLATPLTAT
-1970 LMRDTSK
+1970 LMRDTTK
-1977 SATLDVI
+1977 SATMDVI
-1984 FTVITSPD
+1984 FTVITSPN

-2001 MPETFTSS
+2001 MPDTFTSR

-2022 ATSGSSINGN
+2022 ATLGSSVSNN
-2032 NETWSYISNTQKAT
+2032 NESWSYLFYTNKVTP
-2046 ADCPLEYQPRLSE
+2046 DCPVEYQPRLNE

-2068 NGAITTDLGV
+2068 GGTILTDLGL
-2078 PTTAGNWWTYELT
+2078 PITAGSGNWWTYEMSTTDALT
-2091 LSGTSW
+2091 W
-2097 YYQVINLKTGQPSSS
+2097 YYGVINLKTGQS
-2112 FTASAQMLCLT
+2112 TTTINGYALMLCLT
-2123 QPHALSSSVT
+2123 QPHSAPASLTLSST
-2133 LTSAAFDETKTASNG
+2133 AYDEGRTASNG
-2148 GTPSASAKKGE
+2148 GTPTSSVKKGE
-2159 TIPLVVTVKDQNGNL
+2159 MLPIVVTIKDANGNP
-2174 VSGESVTLQRAQ
+2174 VGGEGVTLKRVQAKSR
-2186 SKNRTG
+2186 SG
-2192 NKPSST
+2192 ISVSSNT
-2198 SADDLIVDVVTPTAA
+2198 VDDLILDEVTPTSAR
-2213 SISFAQDTAKWLGF
+2213 ISFNQNTSAWSGF
-2227 TGNDGTVTFNVTQN
+2227 TGSDGTITFNVTQN
-2241 ATTGLATPFT
+2241 NTVGLVTPFT
-2251 VSLAQD
+2251 ASLARN
-2257 PQITSNLDL
+2257 PQVTANQDL

-2272 SPDTPD
+2272 SPDSAK

-2283 HMPEMVTAANGTV
+2283 HMPATLTAVNGAV
-2296 FERPKLWK
+2296 FERPKLWS
-2304 ELPSTSGV
+2304 ELTSTSGV
-2312 SKINNNNEDWP
+2312 GKINNNNEDWP
-2323 YFSPTTKANAS
+2323 YFTPTQKSDAS
-2334 LSPCE
+2334 VSPCE
-2339 EARQPLLSDMK
+2339 VARQPLFNDLS
-2350 SLYQRYPN
+2350 SLSARYPN
-2358 NTLTTETGWSVYY
+2358 NTFVTETGWPAYY
-2371 GWWAQDK
+2371 TWWAEDK
-2378 TTDGKN
+2378 SADGKD
-2384 QSLNMKDGT
+2384 QSVDLRNGT
-2393 TALNGNYAYQAC
+2393 LYTGSTKSFQPC
-2405 LVSARATVS
+2405 LANARSTVS

-2422 FDADSQAAKV
+2422 FDAATQAAKV
-2432 KKGEAIPVTVTVKDS
+2432 KKGEAMSVTVTVKDS
-2447 TGNTVPNVEFTLKR
+2447 AGNTVPNVEFTLKR
-2461 GEAVPRNAG
+2461 GEASPRNAG
-2470 ATISGDVS
+2470 ATLYGNVVAMDDLVVQPLSGSAVTLSESGNTISG
-2478 AMDNLTVQP
+2478 M
-2487 PTGATVTLADNG
+2487 TGA
-2499 NALTGT
+2499 
-2505 TGSDGTATF
+2505 DGTASF
-2514 MIKQDNTLGYKTPL
+2514 SLRQDNTPGYKTPL
-2528 TVTLSNNTSISATM
+2528 TVTLANYASATDTL
-2542 DAIFTVLTSPNVATA
+2542 DAIFTVPTSPNVSSA
-2557 HFWGHMPDTVT
+2557 HFWGHMADTVV
-2568 VNSKTLHRPWLKSE
+2568 VNSKSLHRPLLTTE
-2582 LPSAAIAEATK
+2582 LPSGANPVSSPIINYENWASAHIIDASKWDIARQCGSIENAPTY
-2593 DVNNETW
+2593 NE
-2600 VLAHT
+2600 LELLHT
-2605 VDSHQWD
+2605 VFNS
-2612 FAQQCGLLEFAPSY
+2612 
-2626 AELQALNANFSAL
+2626 L
-2639 GWPSTSDI
+2639 GWPSSPSF
-2647 PYLSKERDR
+2647 PYLS
-2656 SGSYYCGMIEE
+2656 SQQCGMDEG
-2667 TGVEVCTIQA
+2667 TGAQDCSI
-2677 TSTLGFATCAK
+2677 TLINKPGLVTCFQ

>member
-63 PAKTHEVA
+63 PAKTNEVA
-71 FTARPSEFSADVSVS
+71 FTAKPSEFSADVSVS

-101 STPRWENQTP
+101 ATPRWENQTP

-143 AGRSLVA
+143 AGRSLIA

-176 LTLADKKVTLK
+176 LTLADQKVTLK

-217 IALTV
+217 ITLTV

-249 VVNNSAPVKLG
+249 VVNNTAPVKLG

-283 TATQANGPGVKT
+283 TVTQANGPGVKT
-295 PLVASLTGIAQTSET
+295 PLVASLAGIAQASET

-379 LPGMRQFGALA
+379 LPGMRHFGALA

-404 MQGNYYWSSLA
+404 MQGNFYWSSLA

-436 DRTFIVSCVD
+436 DTTFIVSCVD
-446 KEAPNVEPKLV
+446 KEAPDVEPKLV

-510 YQTDAAWETH
+510 NQTDAAWETH

-617 TDNELGSVRE
+617 TDNELGAVRE

-645 GLGHIPSQN
+645 GLGHIPSQS
-654 SLHNLFA
+654 SLHSLFA
-661 AHPANAIG
+661 AHPANVIG

-693 NLATGNIDAY
+693 NLATGNIDTY

-727 RDVSPGSRAQAK
+727 HDVSTSSRAQAK

-757 PVPYTAFTITKAMGK
+757 PVPYTAFTITKDMGK
-772 NRQGQTTGFDDPTH
+772 NRQGQTTGFDDPTR
-786 GAIELN
+786 GAIEMN

-803 VYTGTTDAQGV
+803 VYAGTTDAQGF
-814 AIVEIKQPQGV
+814 ATVEIKQPQGV
-825 GLVTPLNISPVNS
+825 GLATPLNIAPVNS

-926 QLSALYDANS
+926 QLNALYDANS

-970 DDGARTVGGST
+970 NDGARTVGGST

-1008 NAAVNAAKLKK
+1008 NAAANAAKLKK

-1050 TRSNEKHIAGSGDA
+1050 TRSNEKHIAGCGDA
-1064 LVAPVIVNGGLADE
+1064 LVAPVVINSGLADE

-1093 SNGTKILTITRPDTH
+1093 SDGTKILTITRPDTH
-1108 GTKTSLTAT
+1108 GTKTSLTAA

-1140 DKAKMWGHM
+1140 NKAKMWGHM

-1156 DGTVFKR
+1156 DGTVFRR

-1228 QGWPVVSSYLTS
+1228 QGWPVASSYLTS

-1308 EEAVVRVTTKDAQ
+1308 EEVVVRVTTKDSQ

-1344 TTTTAGALIVTDAWG
+1344 TTVTAGALIVTDAWG

-1380 TTTFPLKQDNTT
+1380 TTTLALKQDNTT

-1450 LDELSVKSGRNSF
+1450 QDELSVTTSRSSF
-1463 EEDGESWSLFSPDQ
+1463 QEDGESWSLFSPDQ

-1482 VNGCGAGYVPADNE
+1482 VNGCGAGYVPIESE

-1501 ADEGNTPIHDVTGWP
+1501 ADEGYVPIHDVTGWP
-1516 VSHAYISSTVVT
+1516 VSRAYISSTAVA
-1528 YYTQSFNFKAVSLK
+1528 YYTQTFNFKAVSLK
-1542 TGDKSEVMPG
+1542 TGYKSEIMPS
-1552 SIGLLSCRDTPA
+1552 SIGLLSCRATPVA
-1564 ATTSQII
+1564 VTSQII
-1571 VEANDATQF
+1571 VEANDSTQF
-1580 VKVDDTLSAL
+1580 VKVDETLSAL

-1621 EGSTNRQNTLMVNS
+1621 EGSTNRQNTLMVNR

-1646 ARMDSLSI
+1646 ARMDSPSI
-1654 SLYAVTGA
+1654 LLYAVTGA
-1662 DGTATFTLKQDDSIG
+1662 DGTATFTVKQDDSIG
-1677 LVTNMYAQAY
+1677 LVTNVYAQAY

-1699 FTVITSPDTPQAN
+1699 FTVITSPDTPLAS

-1723 RSGITFRRPQL
+1723 RSGIAFRRPLL
-1734 KSETSSDSGVIEDNE
+1734 KSETSSDSEVIEDNE
-1749 TWVLVKSATK
+1749 TWVLLKSATK

-1796 PVNNYWWAYDVVA
+1796 PVNSYWWAYDMVA
-1809 YAGKWYDQYISLL
+1809 YAGNWYDQYIYLL

-1846 VASIEMTSTAEDATK
+1846 AASIEMTSTAEDATK

-1908 AKAAYNASADDLT
+1908 AKAAYDASADDLT
-1921 IVPLEPTGVTSI
+1921 IIPVEPTGVTSI
-1933 LYEDGTQALL
+1933 LYGDGTQALL

-1956 QNGSYGFAIPLTAT
+1956 QNSSYGLSTPLSAE

-1977 SATLDVI
+1977 SVTLDVI

-2022 ATSGSSINGN
+2022 ATTGSSVNGN
-2032 NETWSYISNTQKAT
+2032 NETWSYIYSTQKAT
-2046 ADCPLEYQPRLSE
+2046 ADCSLEYQPRLSE
-2059 LQGLYNDHP
+2059 LQGLYDDHP
-2068 NGAITTDLGV
+2068 NGALTKDLGL
-2078 PTTAGNWWTYELT
+2078 PIASGNWWIYEL
-2091 LSGTSW
+2091 LNSNGSSW
-2097 YYQVINLKTGQPSSS
+2097 YYQVFNLSTGRVSSALS
-2112 FTASAQMLCLT
+2112 PVALMLCLA
-2123 QPHALSSSVT
+2123 QPHSKPSSVT
-2133 LTSAAFDETKTASNG
+2133 LTSIAFDETRTASNG

-2174 VSGESVTLQRAQ
+2174 LSGESVTLQRAQ
-2186 SKNRTG
+2186 AKSRSG
-2192 NKPSST
+2192 IRPSS
-2198 SADDLIVDVVTPTAA
+2198 SADDLIVDVVTPTATR
-2213 SISFAQDTAKWLGF
+2213 ISFAQDTAKWLGF
-2227 TGNDGTVTFNVTQN
+2227 TGSDGTVTFNVTQN

-2272 SPDTPD
+2272 SPDAQD
-2278 ANYWG
+2278 ADYWG
-2283 HMPEMVTAANGTV
+2283 HMPETVTAANGTV

-2312 SKINNNNEDWP
+2312 NKTNNNNEDWP
-2323 YFSPTTKANAS
+2323 YFSSTTKANSS

-2371 GWWAQDK
+2371 YWWAQDK

-2393 TALNGNYAYQAC
+2393 TTLNGNAAYQAC

-2432 KKGEAIPVTVTVKDS
+2432 KKGEAMPVTVTVKDS
-2447 TGNTVPNVEFTLKR
+2447 AGNTVPNVEFTLKR
-2461 GEAVPRNAG
+2461 GEASPRNAG
-2470 ATISGDVS
+2470 ATLYGDVVAMDDLIVQPLSGSAVTLSESDNTISG
-2478 AMDNLTVQP
+2478 M
-2487 PTGATVTLADNG
+2487 TGA
-2499 NALTGT
+2499 
-2505 TGSDGTATF
+2505 DGTASFTLR
-2514 MIKQDNTLGYKTPL
+2514 QDNTPGYKTPL
-2528 TVTLSNNTSISATM
+2528 TVTLANYASATDTL
-2542 DAIFTVLTSPNVATA
+2542 DAIFTVPTSPNVSSA
-2557 HFWGHMPDTVT
+2557 HFWGHMADTVV
-2568 VNSKTLHRPWLKSE
+2568 VNGKSLHRPLLTTE
-2582 LPSAAIAEATK
+2582 LPSGANPVSSPIINYENWASAHIIDASKWDIARQCGSIENAPTY
-2593 DVNNETW
+2593 NE
-2600 VLAHT
+2600 LEFLHT
-2605 VDSHQWD
+2605 VFNS
-2612 FAQQCGLLEFAPSY
+2612 
-2626 AELQALNANFSAL
+2626 L
-2639 GWPSTSDI
+2639 GWPSSPSF
-2647 PYLSKERDR
+2647 PYLS
-2656 SGSYYCGMIEE
+2656 SQQCGMDEG
-2667 TGVEVCTIQA
+2667 TGAQDCSI
-2677 TSTLGFATCAK
+2677 TLMNKPGLVTCFQ

>member
-63 PAKTHEVA
+63 PAKTNEVA
-71 FTARPSEFSADVSVS
+71 FTAKPSEFSADVSVS

-101 STPRWENQTP
+101 ATPRWENQTP

-143 AGRSLVA
+143 AGRSLIA

-176 LTLADKKVTLK
+176 LTLADQKVTLK

-217 IALTV
+217 ITLTV

-249 VVNNSAPVKLG
+249 VVNNTAPVKLG

-283 TATQANGPGVKT
+283 TVTQANGPGVKT
-295 PLVASLTGIAQTSET
+295 PLVASLAGIAQASET

-379 LPGMRQFGALA
+379 LPGMRHFGALA

-404 MQGNYYWSSLA
+404 MQGNFYWSSLA

-436 DRTFIVSCVD
+436 DTTFIVSCVD
-446 KEAPNVEPKLV
+446 KEAPDVEPKLV

-510 YQTDAAWETH
+510 NQTDAAWETH

-617 TDNELGSVRE
+617 TDNELGAVRE

-645 GLGHIPSQN
+645 GLGHIPSQS
-654 SLHNLFA
+654 SLHSLFA
-661 AHPANAIG
+661 AHPANVIG

-693 NLATGNIDAY
+693 NLATGNIDTY

-727 RDVSPGSRAQAK
+727 HDVSTSSRAQAK

-745 MTVRTFNALNNA
+745 MTVRTFNALSNA
-757 PVPYTAFTITKAMGK
+757 PVPYTAFTITKDMGK
-772 NRQGQTTGFDDPTH
+772 NRQGQSTGFDDPTR
-786 GAIELN
+786 GAIEMN

-803 VYTGTTDAQGV
+803 VYAGTTDAQGF
-814 AIVEIKQPQGV
+814 ATVEIKQPQGV
-825 GLVTPLNISPVNS
+825 GLATPLNIAPVNS

-926 QLSALYDANS
+926 QLNALYDANS

-970 DDGARTVGGST
+970 NDGARTIGGST

-1008 NAAVNAAKLKK
+1008 NAAANAAKLKK

-1064 LVAPVIVNGGLADE
+1064 LVAPVVINSGLADE

-1093 SNGTKILTITRPDTH
+1093 SDGTKILTITRPDTH
-1108 GTKTSLTAT
+1108 GTKTSLTAA

-1149 PETVTAA
+1149 PETVTAV

-1228 QGWPVVSSYLTS
+1228 QGWPVASSYLSS

-1275 QTTPIVKASQIVL
+1275 QMTPIVKASQIVL
-1288 EAADPTKFDSTNNVV
+1288 EAADPAKFDSTNNVV

-1308 EEAVVRVTTKDAQ
+1308 EEVVVRVTTKDSQ

-1344 TTTTAGALIVTDAWG
+1344 TTVTAGALIVTDAWG

-1380 TTTFPLKQDNTT
+1380 TTTLALKQDNTT

-1415 FTVITSPDTPK
+1415 
-1426 AKFWGHMA
+1426 
-1434 ETMTG
+1434 
-1439 AGGLIY
+1439 
-1445 KRPLL
+1445 
-1450 LDELSVKSGRNSF
+1450 
-1463 EEDGESWSLFSPDQ
+1463 
-1477 SNNTS
+1477 
-1482 VNGCGAGYVPADNE
+1482 
-1496 LESLY
+1496 
-1501 ADEGNTPIHDVTGWP
+1501 
-1516 VSHAYISSTVVT
+1516 
-1528 YYTQSFNFKAVSLK
+1528 
-1542 TGDKSEVMPG
+1542 
-1552 SIGLLSCRDTPA
+1552 
-1564 ATTSQII
+1564 
-1571 VEANDATQF
+1571 
-1580 VKVDDTLSAL
+1580 
-1590 KRKKGDD
+1590 
-1597 AVIRVVTKD
+1597 
-1606 AQGNVVPNVPFILKR
+1606 
-1621 EGSTNRQNTLMVNS
+1621 
-1635 TITVIN
+1635 
-1641 AAGTS
+1641 
-1646 ARMDSLSI
+1646 
-1654 SLYAVTGA
+1654 
-1662 DGTATFTLKQDDSIG
+1662 
-1677 LVTNMYAQAY
+1677 
-1687 QSSLESNKLPVM
+1687 
-1699 FTVITSPDTPQAN
+1699 
-1712 YWGHM
+1712 
-1717 AETFTT
+1717 
-1723 RSGITFRRPQL
+1723 
-1734 KSETSSDSGVIEDNE
+1734 
-1749 TWVLVKSATK
+1749 
-1759 GDADKSGCDV
+1759 
-1769 HYQPLLSELQALYDE
+1769 
-1784 HPSRAIKTDLGI
+1784 
-1796 PVNNYWWAYDVVA
+1796 
-1809 YAGKWYDQYISLL
+1809 
-1822 NGSSGR
+1822 
-1828 ASSTT
+1828 
-1833 SALMLCLVNPHPE
+1833 
-1846 VASIEMTSTAEDATK
+1846 
-1861 TASNDGRPSATA
+1861 
-1873 KKGEVIPMTVTV
+1873 
-1885 RDSAGNPLPGASFN
+1885 
-1899 LKRGTALNR
+1899 
-1908 AKAAYNASADDLT
+1908 
-1921 IVPLEPTGVTSI
+1921 
-1933 LYEDGTQALL
+1933 
-1943 KTGSDGKATFEVS
+1943 
-1956 QNGSYGFAIPLTAT
+1956 
-1970 LMRDTSK
+1970 
-1977 SATLDVI
+1977 

-2022 ATSGSSINGN
+2022 ATTGSSVNGN
-2032 NETWSYISNTQKAT
+2032 NETWSYIYSTQKAT
-2046 ADCPLEYQPRLSE
+2046 ADCSLEYQPRLSE
-2059 LQGLYNDHP
+2059 LQGLYDDHP
-2068 NGAITTDLGV
+2068 NGALTKDLGL
-2078 PTTAGNWWTYELT
+2078 PIASGNWWIYEL
-2091 LSGTSW
+2091 LNSNGSSW
-2097 YYQVINLKTGQPSSS
+2097 YYQVFNLSTGRASSALS
-2112 FTASAQMLCLT
+2112 PVALMLCLA
-2123 QPHALSSSVT
+2123 QPHSKPSSVT
-2133 LTSAAFDETKTASNG
+2133 LTSVAFDETRTASNG

-2174 VSGESVTLQRAQ
+2174 LSGESVTLQWAQ
-2186 SKNRTG
+2186 AKSRSG
-2192 NKPSST
+2192 IRPSS
-2198 SADDLIVDVVTPTAA
+2198 SADDLIVDVITPTAV
-2213 SISFAQDTAKWLGF
+2213 SIPFTQDTAKWLGF
-2227 TGNDGTVTFNVTQN
+2227 TGSDGTVTFNVTQN

-2272 SPDTPD
+2272 SPDAQD
-2278 ANYWG
+2278 ADYWG
-2283 HMPEMVTAANGTV
+2283 HMPETVTAANGTV

-2312 SKINNNNEDWP
+2312 NKTNNNNEDWP
-2323 YFSPTTKANAS
+2323 YFSSTTKANSS

-2371 GWWAQDK
+2371 YWWAQDK

-2393 TALNGNYAYQAC
+2393 TTLNGNAAYQAC

-2432 KKGEAIPVTVTVKDS
+2432 KKGEAMPVTVTVKDS
-2447 TGNTVPNVEFTLKR
+2447 AGNTVPNVEFTLKR
-2461 GEAVPRNAG
+2461 GDASPRNAG
-2470 ATISGDVS
+2470 ATLYGDVVAMDDLLVQPLSGSAVTLSESGNTISG
-2478 AMDNLTVQP
+2478 M
-2487 PTGATVTLADNG
+2487 TGA
-2499 NALTGT
+2499 
-2505 TGSDGTATF
+2505 DGTASFTLR
-2514 MIKQDNTLGYKTPL
+2514 QDNTPGYKTPL
-2528 TVTLSNNTSISATM
+2528 TVTLANYASATDTL
-2542 DAIFTVLTSPNVATA
+2542 DAIFTVPTSPNVSSA
-2557 HFWGHMPDTVT
+2557 HFWGHMADTVV
-2568 VNSKTLHRPWLKSE
+2568 VNGKSLHRPLLTTE
-2582 LPSAAIAEATK
+2582 LPSGANPVSSPIINYENWASAHIIDASKWDIARQCGSIENAPTY
-2593 DVNNETW
+2593 NE
-2600 VLAHT
+2600 LELLHT
-2605 VDSHQWD
+2605 VFNS
-2612 FAQQCGLLEFAPSY
+2612 
-2626 AELQALNANFSAL
+2626 L
-2639 GWPSTSDI
+2639 GWPSSPSF
-2647 PYLSKERDR
+2647 PYLS
-2656 SGSYYCGMIEE
+2656 SQQCGMDEG
-2667 TGVEVCTIQA
+2667 TGAQDCSI
-2677 TSTLGFATCAK
+2677 TLMNKPGLVTCFQ

>member
-63 PAKTHEVA
+63 PAKTHDVA
-71 FTARPSEFSADVSVS
+71 FTAKPSEFSADVSVS

-101 STPRWENQTP
+101 ATPRWENQTP
-111 PTVSL
+111 PAISL
-116 VWADAATPDTLLDP
+116 VWADAATPGTLLAP

-176 LTLADKKVTLK
+176 LTLADQKVTLK

-207 GAAKTTVGGS
+207 GAAKMTVGGS
-217 IALTV
+217 ITLTV

-249 VVNNSAPVKLG
+249 VVNNTAPVKLG

-283 TATQANGPGVKT
+283 TVTQANGPGVKT
-295 PLVASLTGIAQTSET
+295 PLVASLAGIAQASET

-353 EDGTVNDHNETWS
+353 EGGTVNDHNETWS

-404 MQGNYYWSSLA
+404 MQGNFYWSSLA

-436 DRTFIVSCVD
+436 DTTFIVSCVD
-446 KEAPNVEPKLV
+446 KEAPDVEPKLV

-503 DDGVNRK
+503 DDGINRK
-510 YQTDAAWETH
+510 NQTDAAWETH

-548 SLTLTQPGGVGVKT
+548 TLTLTQPGGVGVKT
-562 HITAKM
+562 HITARM

-583 VITSPDSD
+583 VITSPDTD

-645 GLGHIPSQN
+645 GLGHIPSQS
-654 SLHNLFA
+654 SLHSLFA

-693 NLATGNIDAY
+693 NLATGNIDTY

-716 EMVAQIAATTD
+716 EMVAKIAATTD
-727 RDVSPGSRAQAK
+727 RDVSAGSRAQAK
-739 VGETIT
+739 VGDTIT

-757 PVPYTAFTITKAMGK
+757 PVPYTAFTITKDMGK
-772 NRQGQTTGFDDPTH
+772 NRQGQTTGFDDPTR
-786 GAIELN
+786 GAIEMN

-803 VYTGTTDAQGV
+803 VYAGTTDAQGF
-814 AIVEIKQPQGV
+814 ATVEIKQSQGV
-825 GLVTPLNISPVNS
+825 GLSMPLNIVPVNS

-886 VSSPDGT
+886 VFSPDGT

-898 EVWSRVSQANTSST
+898 EVWSRVSQANASST

-926 QLSALYDANS
+926 QLSALYDANN
-936 GNAVQTVHGWP
+936 GDGVQTVHGWP

-970 DDGARTVGGST
+970 NDGARTVGGST

-1008 NAAVNAAKLKK
+1008 NAAANAAKLKK

-1037 GDMPFTL
+1037 GDIPFTL

-1050 TRSNEKHIAGSGDA
+1050 TRSEEKHVAGSGDA
-1064 LVAPVIVNGGLADE
+1064 LVVVNGGLADE
-1078 TSLNDTAAAYSAMTG
+1078 TSLNNTAAAYSAITG
-1093 SNGTKILTITRPDTH
+1093 SDGTKILTITRPDTH

-1156 DGTVFKR
+1156 DGAVFKR

-1179 AEDNEDW
+1179 AEENEDW

-1191 TQATSTSS
+1191 TQAISTSS

-1228 QGWPVVSSYLTS
+1228 QGWPVASSYLSS

-1288 EAADPTKFDSTNNVV
+1288 EAADPAKFDSTNNVV

-1308 EEAVVRVTTKDAQ
+1308 EEIVVRVTTKDSQ

-1332 KRNLSVNRANAS
+1332 KRNTSVNRANVS
-1344 TTTTAGALIVTDAWG
+1344 TTTSIASLAVTDAWG
-1359 NTQSNFSSTTALIYG
+1359 NTQNDFLSTTLVIYG

-1380 TTTFPLKQDNTT
+1380 TTTFTLKQDQTT

-1400 MLDTD
+1400 ALDSSSST
-1405 NNVKSMLPVV
+1405 KSTLPVV
-1415 FTVITSPDTPK
+1415 FTVLTSPDSPK

-1434 ETMTG
+1434 ETATG
-1439 AGGLIY
+1439 DDGLIY
-1445 KRPLL
+1445 RRPLL
-1450 LDELSVKSGRNSF
+1450 RDENSATTSIGTLVEEGEAWSTFPSGQAN
-1463 EEDGESWSLFSPDQ
+1463 D
-1477 SNNTS
+1477 TS
-1482 VNGCGAGYVPADNE
+1482 INGCGAEYVPTDNE
-1496 LESLY
+1496 LRAIY
-1501 ADEGNTPIHDVTGWP
+1501 AHQGSSALHDAIGWP
-1516 VSHAYISSTVVT
+1516 VSRFYISNTVADTFTQTFT
-1528 YYTQSFNFKAVSLK
+1528 YDVVSLK
-1542 TGDKSEVMPG
+1542 TGDETQMPSSG
-1552 SIGLLSCRDTPA
+1552 GALLSCRTTPVA
-1564 ATTSQII
+1564 VASQII
-1571 VEANDATQF
+1571 VEANDTAQF

-1590 KRKKGDD
+1590 KVKKGED
-1597 AVIRVVTKD
+1597 AVIRVVTKN
-1606 AQGNVVPNVPFILKR
+1606 AQGNSVPNVPFILRR
-1621 EGSTNRQNTLMVNS
+1621 EGSKNRQYAEMINKS
-1635 TITVIN
+1635 ITVIN
-1641 AAGTS
+1641 AAGAS
-1646 ARMDSLSI
+1646 ARMNSSSSL
-1654 SLYAVTGA
+1654 LYGVTGA
-1662 DGTATFTLKQDDSIG
+1662 DGTTSFTVKQDDSMG
-1677 LVTNMYAQAY
+1677 LVTNMYAQLY
-1687 QSSLESNKLPVM
+1687 QPTIESNKLPVM
-1699 FTVITSPDTPQAN
+1699 FTVITSPDTPLAS

-1717 AETFTT
+1717 PETFTT
-1723 RSGITFRRPQL
+1723 RSGIAFKRPLLTAEHPAGQSTL
-1734 KSETSSDSGVIEDNE
+1734 ANNESWLSLNTAAKNDVSKSDCGEP
-1749 TWVLVKSATK
+1749 
-1759 GDADKSGCDV
+1759 
-1769 HYQPLLSELQALYDE
+1769 YQPLLSEFQELYSE
-1784 HPSRAIKTDLGI
+1784 HPNGAIGTDLGL
-1796 PVNNYWWAYDVVA
+1796 PLTNTWWAYDKIA
-1809 YAGKWYDQYISLL
+1809 YANVWYDQSINLS
-1822 NGSSGR
+1822 NGSSSR
-1828 ASSTT
+1828 ALSNTVAFVS
-1833 SALMLCLVNPHPE
+1833 CLVNPHA
-1846 VASIEMTSTAEDATK
+1846 VADSIEMTSTALDAEK

-1873 KKGEVIPMTVTV
+1873 AKGTAIRMTVIV
-1885 RDSAGNPLPGASFN
+1885 RDSAGNLLPGANFN
-1899 LKRGTALNR
+1899 LIRGTALDR
-1908 AKAAYNASADDLT
+1908 AKNRLDSTYDDLT
-1921 IVPLEPTGVTSI
+1921 IVPVTPAGVNMS
-1933 LYEDGTQALL
+1933 LYNNGAQALL
-1943 KTGSDGKATFEVS
+1943 TTGSDGKATFDVT
-1956 QNGSYGFAIPLTAT
+1956 QNETYGLATPLTAT
-1970 LMRDTSK
+1970 LMRDTTK
-1977 SATLDVI
+1977 SATMDVI
-1984 FTVITSPD
+1984 FTVITSPN

-2001 MPETFTSS
+2001 MPDTFTSR

-2022 ATSGSSINGN
+2022 ATLGSSVSNN
-2032 NETWSYISNTQKAT
+2032 NESWSYLFYTNKVTP
-2046 ADCPLEYQPRLSE
+2046 DCPVEYQPRLNE

-2068 NGAITTDLGV
+2068 GGTILTDLGL
-2078 PTTAGNWWTYELT
+2078 PITAGSGNWWTYEMSTTDALT
-2091 LSGTSW
+2091 W
-2097 YYQVINLKTGQPSSS
+2097 YYGVINLKTGQS
-2112 FTASAQMLCLT
+2112 TTTINGYALMLCLT
-2123 QPHALSSSVT
+2123 QPHSAPASLTLSST
-2133 LTSAAFDETKTASNG
+2133 AYDEGRTASNG
-2148 GTPSASAKKGE
+2148 GTPTSSVKKGE
-2159 TIPLVVTVKDQNGNL
+2159 MLPIVVTIKDANGNP
-2174 VSGESVTLQRAQ
+2174 VGGEGVTLKRVQAKSR
-2186 SKNRTG
+2186 SG
-2192 NKPSST
+2192 ISVSSNT
-2198 SADDLIVDVVTPTAA
+2198 VDDLILDEVTPTSAR
-2213 SISFAQDTAKWLGF
+2213 ISFNQNTSAWSGF
-2227 TGNDGTVTFNVTQN
+2227 TGSDGTITFNVTQN
-2241 ATTGLATPFT
+2241 NTVGLVTPFT
-2251 VSLAQD
+2251 ASLARN
-2257 PQITSNLDL
+2257 PQVTANQDL

-2272 SPDTPD
+2272 SPDSAK

-2283 HMPEMVTAANGTV
+2283 HMPATLTAVNGAV
-2296 FERPKLWK
+2296 FERPKLWS
-2304 ELPSTSGV
+2304 ELTSTSGV
-2312 SKINNNNEDWP
+2312 GKINNNNEDWP
-2323 YFSPTTKANAS
+2323 YFTPTQKSDAS
-2334 LSPCE
+2334 VSPCE
-2339 EARQPLLSDMK
+2339 VARQPLFNDLS
-2350 SLYQRYPN
+2350 SLSARYPN
-2358 NTLTTETGWSVYY
+2358 NTFVTETGWPAYY
-2371 GWWAQDK
+2371 TWWAEDK
-2378 TTDGKN
+2378 SADGKD
-2384 QSLNMKDGT
+2384 QSVDLRNGT
-2393 TALNGNYAYQAC
+2393 LYTGSTKSFQPC
-2405 LVSARATVS
+2405 LANARSTVS

-2432 KKGEAIPVTVTVKDS
+2432 KKGEAMSVTVTVKDS
-2447 TGNTVPNVEFTLKR
+2447 AGNTVPNVEFTLKR
-2461 GEAVPRNAG
+2461 GEASPRNAG
-2470 ATISGDVS
+2470 ATLYGNVVAMDDLIVQPLSGSAITLSESGNTISG
-2478 AMDNLTVQP
+2478 M
-2487 PTGATVTLADNG
+2487 TGA
-2499 NALTGT
+2499 
-2505 TGSDGTATF
+2505 DGTASFTLR
-2514 MIKQDNTLGYKTPL
+2514 QDNTPGYKTPL
-2528 TVTLSNNTSISATM
+2528 TVTLANYASATDTL
-2542 DAIFTVLTSPNVATA
+2542 DAIFTVPTSPNVSSA
-2557 HFWGHMPDTVT
+2557 HFWGHMADTVV
-2568 VNSKTLHRPWLKSE
+2568 VNGKSLHRPLLTTE
-2582 LPSAAIAEATK
+2582 LPSGANPVSSPIINYENWASAHIIDASKWDIARQCGSIENAPTY
-2593 DVNNETW
+2593 NE
-2600 VLAHT
+2600 LELLHT
-2605 VDSHQWD
+2605 VFNS
-2612 FAQQCGLLEFAPSY
+2612 
-2626 AELQALNANFSAL
+2626 L
-2639 GWPSTSDI
+2639 GWPSSPSF
-2647 PYLSKERDR
+2647 PYLS
-2656 SGSYYCGMIEE
+2656 SQQCGMGEG
-2667 TGVEVCTIQA
+2667 TGAQDCSI
-2677 TSTLGFATCAK
+2677 TLINKPGLVTCFQ

>member
-71 FTARPSEFSADVSVS
+71 FTAKPSEFSADISVS

-176 LTLADKKVTLK
+176 LTLADQKVTLK

-217 IALTV
+217 ITLTV

-244 ENRQG
+244 ENRLG
-249 VVNNSAPVKLG
+249 VVNNTAPVKLG

-266 TATEYRGTTDA
+266 TATEYRGSTDA

-283 TATQANGPGVKT
+283 TVTQANGPGVKT
-295 PLVASLTGIAQTSET
+295 PLVASLAGIAQASET

-328 GHMPDTLKARD
+328 GHMPDTLKALD

-436 DRTFIVSCVD
+436 DTTFIVSCVD
-446 KEAPNVEPKLV
+446 KEAPDVEPKLV

-510 YQTDAAWETH
+510 NQTDAAWEAY

-562 HITAKM
+562 HITARM

-583 VITSPDSD
+583 VITSPDTD

-617 TDNELGSVRE
+617 TANELGAVRE

-645 GLGHIPSQN
+645 GLGHIPSQS
-654 SLHNLFA
+654 SLHSLFA
-661 AHPANAIG
+661 AHPANVIG

-693 NLATGNIDAY
+693 NLATGNIDTY

-727 RDVSPGSRAQAK
+727 HDVSTSSRAQAK

-757 PVPYTAFTITKAMGK
+757 PVPYTAFTITKDMGK
-772 NRQGQTTGFDDPTH
+772 NRQGQTTGFDDPTR
-786 GAIELN
+786 GAIEMN

-803 VYTGTTDAQGV
+803 VYAGTTDAQGF
-814 AIVEIKQPQGV
+814 ATVEIKQPQGV
-825 GLVTPLNISPVNS
+825 GLATPLNIAPVNS

-926 QLSALYDANS
+926 QLNALYDANS

-970 DDGARTVGGST
+970 NDGARTVGGST

-1008 NAAVNAAKLKK
+1008 NAAANAAKLKK

-1064 LVAPVIVNGGLADE
+1064 LVAPVVINSGLADE

-1093 SNGTKILTITRPDTH
+1093 SDGTKILTITRPDTH
-1108 GTKTSLTAT
+1108 GTKTSLTAA

-1149 PETVTAA
+1149 PETVTAV

-1228 QGWPVVSSYLTS
+1228 QGWPVASSYLSS

-1308 EEAVVRVTTKDAQ
+1308 EEVVVRVTTKDSQ

-1344 TTTTAGALIVTDAWG
+1344 TTVTAGALIVTDAWG

-1380 TTTFPLKQDNTT
+1380 TTTLALKQDNTT

-1415 FTVITSPDTPK
+1415 FTVITSPDTPL
-1426 AKFWGHMA
+1426 A
-1434 ETMTG
+1434 
-1439 AGGLIY
+1439 
-1445 KRPLL
+1445 
-1450 LDELSVKSGRNSF
+1450 S
-1463 EEDGESWSLFSPDQ
+1463 
-1477 SNNTS
+1477 
-1482 VNGCGAGYVPADNE
+1482 
-1496 LESLY
+1496 
-1501 ADEGNTPIHDVTGWP
+1501 
-1516 VSHAYISSTVVT
+1516 
-1528 YYTQSFNFKAVSLK
+1528 
-1542 TGDKSEVMPG
+1542 
-1552 SIGLLSCRDTPA
+1552 
-1564 ATTSQII
+1564 
-1571 VEANDATQF
+1571 
-1580 VKVDDTLSAL
+1580 
-1590 KRKKGDD
+1590 
-1597 AVIRVVTKD
+1597 
-1606 AQGNVVPNVPFILKR
+1606 
-1621 EGSTNRQNTLMVNS
+1621 
-1635 TITVIN
+1635 
-1641 AAGTS
+1641 
-1646 ARMDSLSI
+1646 
-1654 SLYAVTGA
+1654 
-1662 DGTATFTLKQDDSIG
+1662 
-1677 LVTNMYAQAY
+1677 
-1687 QSSLESNKLPVM
+1687 
-1699 FTVITSPDTPQAN
+1699 

-1723 RSGITFRRPQL
+1723 RSGTAFKRPL
-1734 KSETSSDSGVIEDNE
+1734 LSAERSSGQSFIEDNE
-1749 TWVLVKSATK
+1749 EWAVLRSATK
-1759 GDADKSGCDV
+1759 GDIDKSGCDV

-1796 PVNNYWWAYDVVA
+1796 PVNSYWWAYDMVA
-1809 YAGKWYDQYISLL
+1809 YAGNWYDQYIYLL

-1846 VASIEMTSTAEDATK
+1846 AASIEMTSTAEDATK

-1908 AKAAYNASADDLT
+1908 AKAAYDASADDLT
-1921 IVPLEPTGVTSI
+1921 IIPVEPTGVTSI
-1933 LYEDGTQALL
+1933 LYGDGTQALL

-1956 QNGSYGFAIPLTAT
+1956 QNSSYGLSTPLSAE

-1977 SATLDVI
+1977 SVTLDVI

-2022 ATSGSSINGN
+2022 ATTGSSVNGN
-2032 NETWSYISNTQKAT
+2032 NETWSYIYSTQKAT
-2046 ADCPLEYQPRLSE
+2046 ADCSLEYQPRLSE
-2059 LQGLYNDHP
+2059 LQGLYDDHP
-2068 NGAITTDLGV
+2068 NGALTKDLGL
-2078 PTTAGNWWTYELT
+2078 PIASGNWWIYEL
-2091 LSGTSW
+2091 LNSNGSSW
-2097 YYQVINLKTGQPSSS
+2097 YYQVFNLSTGRVSSALS
-2112 FTASAQMLCLT
+2112 PVALMLCLA
-2123 QPHALSSSVT
+2123 QPHSKPSSVT
-2133 LTSAAFDETKTASNG
+2133 LTSIAFDETRTASNG

-2174 VSGESVTLQRAQ
+2174 VSGEGVTLQRAQ
-2186 SKNRTG
+2186 AKSRSG
-2192 NKPSST
+2192 IRPSSL
-2198 SADDLIVDVVTPTAA
+2198 ADDLIVDVVTPTATR
-2213 SISFAQDTAKWLGF
+2213 ISFAQDTAKWLGF
-2227 TGNDGTVTFNVTQN
+2227 TGSDGTVTFNVTQN

-2272 SPDTPD
+2272 SPDAQD
-2278 ANYWG
+2278 ADYWG
-2283 HMPEMVTAANGTV
+2283 HMPETVTAANGTV

-2312 SKINNNNEDWP
+2312 NKTNNNNEDWP
-2323 YFSPTTKANAS
+2323 YFSSTTKANAS

-2371 GWWAQDK
+2371 YWWAQDK
-2378 TTDGKN
+2378 ATDGKN

-2393 TALNGNYAYQAC
+2393 TTLNGNAAYQAC

-2432 KKGEAIPVTVTVKDS
+2432 KKGEAMPVTVTVKDS
-2447 TGNTVPNVEFTLKR
+2447 AGNTVPNVEFTLKR
-2461 GEAVPRNAG
+2461 GDASPRNAG
-2470 ATISGDVS
+2470 ATLYGDVVAMDDLIVQPLSGSAVTLSESGNTISG
-2478 AMDNLTVQP
+2478 M
-2487 PTGATVTLADNG
+2487 TGA
-2499 NALTGT
+2499 
-2505 TGSDGTATF
+2505 DGTASFTLR
-2514 MIKQDNTLGYKTPL
+2514 QDNTPGYKTPL
-2528 TVTLSNNTSISATM
+2528 TVTLANYASATDTL
-2542 DAIFTVLTSPNVATA
+2542 DAIFTVPTSPNVSSA
-2557 HFWGHMPDTVT
+2557 HFWGHMADTVV
-2568 VNSKTLHRPWLKSE
+2568 VNGKSLHRPLLTTE
-2582 LPSAAIAEATK
+2582 LPSGANPVSSPIINYENWASAHIIDASKWDIARQCGSIENAPTY
-2593 DVNNETW
+2593 NE
-2600 VLAHT
+2600 LELLHT
-2605 VDSHQWD
+2605 VFNS
-2612 FAQQCGLLEFAPSY
+2612 
-2626 AELQALNANFSAL
+2626 L
-2639 GWPSTSDI
+2639 GWPSSPSF
-2647 PYLSKERDR
+2647 PYLS
-2656 SGSYYCGMIEE
+2656 SQQCGMDEG
-2667 TGVEVCTIQA
+2667 TGAQDCSI
-2677 TSTLGFATCAK
+2677 TLMNKPGLVTCFQ

>member
-63 PAKTHEVA
+63 PTKTHEVA
-71 FTARPSEFSADVSVS
+71 FTAKPSEFNADVSVS

-101 STPRWENQTP
+101 ATPRWENQTP
-111 PTVSL
+111 PAVSL

-176 LTLADKKVTLK
+176 LMLADQKVTLK

-207 GAAKTTVGGS
+207 GAAKMTVGGS
-217 IALTV
+217 ITLTV

-249 VVNNSAPVKLG
+249 VVNNTAPVKLG

-283 TATQANGPGVKT
+283 TVTQANGPGVKT
-295 PLVASLTGIAQTSET
+295 PLVASLAGIAQASET

-353 EDGTVNDHNETWS
+353 EGGTVNDHNETWS

-404 MQGNYYWSSLA
+404 MQGNFYWSSLA

-436 DRTFIVSCVD
+436 DTTFIVSCVD
-446 KEAPNVEPKLV
+446 KEAPDVEPKLV

-503 DDGVNRK
+503 DDGINRK
-510 YQTDAAWETH
+510 NQTDAAWETH

-548 SLTLTQPGGVGVKT
+548 TLTLTQPGGVGVKT
-562 HITAKM
+562 HITARM

-583 VITSPDSD
+583 VITSPDTD

-617 TDNELGSVRE
+617 TDNEQGSVRE

-645 GLGHIPSQN
+645 GLGHIPSQS
-654 SLHNLFA
+654 SLHSLFA

-693 NLATGNIDAY
+693 NLATGNIDTY

-727 RDVSPGSRAQAK
+727 RDVSAGSRAQAK
-739 VGETIT
+739 VGDTIT

-757 PVPYTAFTITKAMGK
+757 PVPYTAFTITKDMGK
-772 NRQGQTTGFDDPTH
+772 NRQGQTTGFDDPTR
-786 GAIELN
+786 GAIEMN

-803 VYTGTTDAQGV
+803 VYAGTTDAQGF
-814 AIVEIKQPQGV
+814 ATVEIKQSQGV
-825 GLVTPLNISPVNS
+825 GLSTPLNIVPVNS

-886 VSSPDGT
+886 VFSPDGT

-898 EVWSRVSQANTSST
+898 EVWSRVSQANASST

-926 QLSALYDANS
+926 QLSALYDANN
-936 GNAVQTVHGWP
+936 GDGVQTVHGWP

-970 DDGARTVGGST
+970 NDGARTVGGST

-1008 NAAVNAAKLKK
+1008 NAAANAAKLKK

-1037 GDMPFTL
+1037 GDIPFTL

-1050 TRSNEKHIAGSGDA
+1050 TRSEEKHVAGSSDA
-1064 LVAPVIVNGGLADE
+1064 LVAPVVVNGGLADE
-1078 TSLNDTAAAYSAMTG
+1078 TSLNNTAAAYSAMTG
-1093 SNGTKILTITRPDTH
+1093 SDGTKILTITRPDTH
-1108 GTKTSLTAT
+1108 GTKTSLTAR

-1156 DGTVFKR
+1156 DGAVFKR

-1191 TQATSTSS
+1191 AQAISTSS

-1228 QGWPVVSSYLTS
+1228 QGWPVASSYLSS

-1288 EAADPTKFDSTNNVV
+1288 EAADLTKFDRMNNVV
-1303 KAKKG
+1303 KVKKG
-1308 EEAVVRVTTKDAQ
+1308 EEAVLRVTTKDAQ
-1321 GNPVGNTAFTL
+1321 GKPVGNTAFTL
-1332 KRNLSVNRANAS
+1332 KRNTSVNRANVS
-1344 TTTTAGALIVTDAWG
+1344 TTTSIASLAVTDAWG
-1359 NTQSNFSSTTALIYG
+1359 NTQNDFLSTTLVIYG

-1380 TTTFPLKQDNTT
+1380 TTTFTLKQDQTT

-1400 MLDTD
+1400 ALDSSSST
-1405 NNVKSMLPVV
+1405 KSTLPVV
-1415 FTVITSPDTPK
+1415 FTVLTSPDSPK
-1426 AKFWGHMA
+1426 AKFWGHM
-1434 ETMTG
+1434 
-1439 AGGLIY
+1439 
-1445 KRPLL
+1445 P
-1450 LDELSVKSGRNSF
+1450 
-1463 EEDGESWSLFSPDQ
+1463 
-1477 SNNTS
+1477 
-1482 VNGCGAGYVPADNE
+1482 
-1496 LESLY
+1496 
-1501 ADEGNTPIHDVTGWP
+1501 
-1516 VSHAYISSTVVT
+1516 
-1528 YYTQSFNFKAVSLK
+1528 
-1542 TGDKSEVMPG
+1542 
-1552 SIGLLSCRDTPA
+1552 
-1564 ATTSQII
+1564 
-1571 VEANDATQF
+1571 
-1580 VKVDDTLSAL
+1580 
-1590 KRKKGDD
+1590 
-1597 AVIRVVTKD
+1597 
-1606 AQGNVVPNVPFILKR
+1606 
-1621 EGSTNRQNTLMVNS
+1621 
-1635 TITVIN
+1635 
-1641 AAGTS
+1641 
-1646 ARMDSLSI
+1646 
-1654 SLYAVTGA
+1654 
-1662 DGTATFTLKQDDSIG
+1662 
-1677 LVTNMYAQAY
+1677 
-1687 QSSLESNKLPVM
+1687 
-1699 FTVITSPDTPQAN
+1699 
-1712 YWGHM
+1712 
-1717 AETFTT
+1717 ETFTT
-1723 RSGITFRRPQL
+1723 RSGIAFKRPLLTAEHPAGQSTMANNESWL
-1734 KSETSSDSGVIEDNE
+1734 SLNTAAKNDVSKSDCGEP
-1749 TWVLVKSATK
+1749 
-1759 GDADKSGCDV
+1759 
-1769 HYQPLLSELQALYDE
+1769 YQPLLSEFQELYSE
-1784 HPSRAIKTDLGI
+1784 HPNGAIGTDLGL
-1796 PVNNYWWAYDVVA
+1796 PLTNTWWAYDKIA
-1809 YAGKWYDQYISLL
+1809 YANVWYDQSINLS
-1822 NGSSGR
+1822 NGSSSR
-1828 ASSTT
+1828 ALSNTVAFVS
-1833 SALMLCLVNPHPE
+1833 CLVNPHA
-1846 VASIEMTSTAEDATK
+1846 VAASIEMTSTALDAEK

-1873 KKGEVIPMTVTV
+1873 AKGTAIRMTVIV
-1885 RDSAGNPLPGASFN
+1885 RDSGGNLLPGANFN
-1899 LKRGTALNR
+1899 LIRGTALDR
-1908 AKAAYNASADDLT
+1908 AKNRLDSTYDDLT
-1921 IVPLEPTGVTSI
+1921 IVPVTPAGVNMS
-1933 LYEDGTQALL
+1933 LYNNGAQALL
-1943 KTGSDGKATFEVS
+1943 TTGSDGKATFDVT
-1956 QNGSYGFAIPLTAT
+1956 QNETYGLATPLTAT
-1970 LMRDTSK
+1970 LMRDTTK
-1977 SATLDVI
+1977 SATMDVI
-1984 FTVITSPD
+1984 FTVITSPN

-2001 MPETFTSS
+2001 MPDTFTSR

-2022 ATSGSSINGN
+2022 ATLGSSVSNN
-2032 NETWSYISNTQKAT
+2032 NESWSYLFYTNKVTP
-2046 ADCPLEYQPRLSE
+2046 DCPVEYQPRLNE

-2068 NGAITTDLGV
+2068 GGTILTDLGL
-2078 PTTAGNWWTYELT
+2078 PITAGSGNWWTYEMSTTDALT
-2091 LSGTSW
+2091 W
-2097 YYQVINLKTGQPSSS
+2097 YYGVINLKTGQS
-2112 FTASAQMLCLT
+2112 TTTINGYALMLCLT
-2123 QPHALSSSVT
+2123 QPHSAPASLTLSST
-2133 LTSAAFDETKTASNG
+2133 AYDEGRTASNG
-2148 GTPSASAKKGE
+2148 GTPTSSVKKGE
-2159 TIPLVVTVKDQNGNL
+2159 MLPIVVTIKDANGNP
-2174 VSGESVTLQRAQ
+2174 VGGEGVTLKRVQAKSR
-2186 SKNRTG
+2186 SG
-2192 NKPSST
+2192 ISVSSNT
-2198 SADDLIVDVVTPTAA
+2198 VDDLILDEVTPTSAR
-2213 SISFAQDTAKWLGF
+2213 ISFNQNTSAWSGF
-2227 TGNDGTVTFNVTQN
+2227 TGSDGTITFNVTQN
-2241 ATTGLATPFT
+2241 NTVGLVTPFT
-2251 VSLAQD
+2251 ASLARN
-2257 PQITSNLDL
+2257 PQVTANQDL

-2272 SPDTPD
+2272 SPDSAK

-2283 HMPEMVTAANGTV
+2283 HMPATLTAVNGAV
-2296 FERPKLWK
+2296 FERPKLWS
-2304 ELPSTSGV
+2304 ELTSTSGV
-2312 SKINNNNEDWP
+2312 GKINNNNEDWP
-2323 YFSPTTKANAS
+2323 YFTPTQKSDAS
-2334 LSPCE
+2334 VSPCE
-2339 EARQPLLSDMK
+2339 VARQPLFNDLS
-2350 SLYQRYPN
+2350 SLSARYPN
-2358 NTLTTETGWSVYY
+2358 NTFVTETGWPAYY
-2371 GWWAQDK
+2371 TWWAEDK
-2378 TTDGKN
+2378 SADGKD
-2384 QSLNMKDGT
+2384 QSVDLRNGT
-2393 TALNGNYAYQAC
+2393 LYTGSTKSFQPC
-2405 LVSARATVS
+2405 LANARSTVS

-2422 FDADSQAAKV
+2422 FDAATQAAKV
-2432 KKGEAIPVTVTVKDS
+2432 KKGEAMSVTVTVKDS
-2447 TGNTVPNVEFTLKR
+2447 AGNTVPNVEFTLKR
-2461 GEAVPRNAG
+2461 GEASPRNAG
-2470 ATISGDVS
+2470 ATLYGNVVAMDDLVVQPLSGSAVTLSESGNTISG
-2478 AMDNLTVQP
+2478 M
-2487 PTGATVTLADNG
+2487 TGA
-2499 NALTGT
+2499 
-2505 TGSDGTATF
+2505 DGTASFTLR
-2514 MIKQDNTLGYKTPL
+2514 QDNTPGYKMPL
-2528 TVTLSNNTSISATM
+2528 TVTLANYASATDTL
-2542 DAIFTVLTSPNVATA
+2542 DAIFTVPTSPNVSSA
-2557 HFWGHMPDTVT
+2557 HFWGHMADTVV
-2568 VNSKTLHRPWLKSE
+2568 VNSKSLHRPLLTTE
-2582 LPSAAIAEATK
+2582 LPSGANPVSSPIINYENWASAHIIDASKWDIARQCGSIENAPTY
-2593 DVNNETW
+2593 NE
-2600 VLAHT
+2600 LELLHT
-2605 VDSHQWD
+2605 VFNS
-2612 FAQQCGLLEFAPSY
+2612 
-2626 AELQALNANFSAL
+2626 L
-2639 GWPSTSDI
+2639 GWPSSPSF
-2647 PYLSKERDR
+2647 PYLS
-2656 SGSYYCGMIEE
+2656 SQQCGMDEG
-2667 TGVEVCTIQA
+2667 TGAQDCSI
-2677 TSTLGFATCAK
+2677 TLINKPGLVTCFQ

>member
-63 PAKTHEVA
+63 PAKTHDVA
-71 FTARPSEFSADVSVS
+71 FTAKPSEFSADVSVS

-101 STPRWENQTP
+101 ATPRWENQTP
-111 PTVSL
+111 PAISL
-116 VWADAATPDTLLDP
+116 VWADAATPGTLLDP

-176 LTLADKKVTLK
+176 LTLADQKVTLK

-207 GAAKTTVGGS
+207 GAAKMTVGGS
-217 IALTV
+217 ITLTV

-249 VVNNSAPVKLG
+249 VVNNTAPVKLG

-283 TATQANGPGVKT
+283 TVTQANGPGVKT
-295 PLVASLTGIAQTSET
+295 PLVASLAGIAQASET

-404 MQGNYYWSSLA
+404 MQGNFYWSSLA

-436 DRTFIVSCVD
+436 DTTFIVSCVD
-446 KEAPNVEPKLV
+446 KEAPDVEPKLV

-503 DDGVNRK
+503 DDGINRK
-510 YQTDAAWETH
+510 NQTDAAWETH

-548 SLTLTQPGGVGVKT
+548 TLTLTQPGGVGVKT
-562 HITAKM
+562 HITARM

-583 VITSPDSD
+583 VITSPDTD

-645 GLGHIPSQN
+645 GLGHIPSQS
-654 SLHNLFA
+654 SLHSLFA

-693 NLATGNIDAY
+693 NLATGNIDTY

-716 EMVAQIAATTD
+716 EMVAKIAATTD
-727 RDVSPGSRAQAK
+727 RDVSAGSRAQAK
-739 VGETIT
+739 VGDTIT

-757 PVPYTAFTITKAMGK
+757 PVPYTAFTITKDMGK
-772 NRQGQTTGFDDPTH
+772 NRQGQTTGFDDPTR
-786 GAIELN
+786 GAIEMN

-803 VYTGTTDAQGV
+803 VYAGTTDAQGF
-814 AIVEIKQPQGV
+814 ATVEIKQSQGV
-825 GLVTPLNISPVNS
+825 GLSTPLNIVPVNS

-886 VSSPDGT
+886 VFSPDGT

-898 EVWSRVSQANTSST
+898 EVWSRVSQANASST

-926 QLSALYDANS
+926 QLSALYDANN
-936 GNAVQTVHGWP
+936 GNGVQTVHGWP

-970 DDGARTVGGST
+970 NDGARTVGGST

-1008 NAAVNAAKLKK
+1008 NAAANAAKLKK

-1037 GDMPFTL
+1037 GDIPFTL

-1050 TRSNEKHIAGSGDA
+1050 TRSEEKHVAGSGDA
-1064 LVAPVIVNGGLADE
+1064 LVAPVVVNGGLADE
-1078 TSLNDTAAAYSAMTG
+1078 TSLNNTAAAYSAITG
-1093 SNGTKILTITRPDTH
+1093 SDGTKILTITRPDTH

-1179 AEDNEDW
+1179 AEENEDW

-1191 TQATSTSS
+1191 PQAISTSS

-1228 QGWPVVSSYLTS
+1228 QGWPVASSYLSS

-1308 EEAVVRVTTKDAQ
+1308 EEAVLRVTTKDAQ

-1332 KRNLSVNRANAS
+1332 KRNTSVNRANVS
-1344 TTTTAGALIVTDAWG
+1344 TTTSIASLAVTDAWG
-1359 NTQSNFSSTTALIYG
+1359 NTQDDFLSTTLVIYG

-1380 TTTFPLKQDNTT
+1380 ITTFTLKQDQTT

-1400 MLDTD
+1400 ALDSSSST
-1405 NNVKSMLPVV
+1405 KSTLPVV
-1415 FTVITSPDTPK
+1415 FTVLTSPDTPL
-1426 AKFWGHMA
+1426 A
-1434 ETMTG
+1434 
-1439 AGGLIY
+1439 
-1445 KRPLL
+1445 
-1450 LDELSVKSGRNSF
+1450 S
-1463 EEDGESWSLFSPDQ
+1463 
-1477 SNNTS
+1477 
-1482 VNGCGAGYVPADNE
+1482 
-1496 LESLY
+1496 
-1501 ADEGNTPIHDVTGWP
+1501 
-1516 VSHAYISSTVVT
+1516 
-1528 YYTQSFNFKAVSLK
+1528 
-1542 TGDKSEVMPG
+1542 
-1552 SIGLLSCRDTPA
+1552 
-1564 ATTSQII
+1564 
-1571 VEANDATQF
+1571 
-1580 VKVDDTLSAL
+1580 
-1590 KRKKGDD
+1590 
-1597 AVIRVVTKD
+1597 
-1606 AQGNVVPNVPFILKR
+1606 
-1621 EGSTNRQNTLMVNS
+1621 
-1635 TITVIN
+1635 
-1641 AAGTS
+1641 
-1646 ARMDSLSI
+1646 
-1654 SLYAVTGA
+1654 
-1662 DGTATFTLKQDDSIG
+1662 
-1677 LVTNMYAQAY
+1677 
-1687 QSSLESNKLPVM
+1687 
-1699 FTVITSPDTPQAN
+1699 

-1717 AETFTT
+1717 SETFTT
-1723 RSGITFRRPQL
+1723 RSGIAFKRPLLTAEHPAGQSTMANNESWL
-1734 KSETSSDSGVIEDNE
+1734 SLNTAAKNDVSKSDCGEP
-1749 TWVLVKSATK
+1749 
-1759 GDADKSGCDV
+1759 
-1769 HYQPLLSELQALYDE
+1769 YQPLLSEFQELYSE
-1784 HPSRAIKTDLGI
+1784 HPNGAIGTDLGL
-1796 PVNNYWWAYDVVA
+1796 PLTNTWWAYDKIA
-1809 YAGKWYDQYISLL
+1809 YANVWYDQSINLS
-1822 NGSSGR
+1822 NGSSSR
-1828 ASSTT
+1828 ALSNTVAFVS
-1833 SALMLCLVNPHPE
+1833 CLVNPHA
-1846 VASIEMTSTAEDATK
+1846 VAASIKMTSTALDAEK

-1873 KKGEVIPMTVTV
+1873 AKGTAIRMTVIV
-1885 RDSAGNPLPGASFN
+1885 RDSGGNLLPGANFN
-1899 LKRGTALNR
+1899 LIRGTALDR
-1908 AKAAYNASADDLT
+1908 AKNRLDSTYDDLT
-1921 IVPLEPTGVTSI
+1921 IVPVTPAGVNMS
-1933 LYEDGTQALL
+1933 LYNNGAQALL
-1943 KTGSDGKATFEVS
+1943 TTGSDGKATFDVT
-1956 QNGSYGFAIPLTAT
+1956 QNETYGLATPLTAT
-1970 LMRDTSK
+1970 LMRDTTK
-1977 SATLDVI
+1977 SATMDVI
-1984 FTVITSPD
+1984 FTVITSPN

-2001 MPETFTSS
+2001 MPDTFTSR

-2022 ATSGSSINGN
+2022 ATLGSSVSNN
-2032 NETWSYISNTQKAT
+2032 NESWSYLFYTNKVTP
-2046 ADCPLEYQPRLSE
+2046 DCPVEYQPRLNE

-2068 NGAITTDLGV
+2068 GGTILTDLGL
-2078 PTTAGNWWTYELT
+2078 PITAGSGNWWTYEMSTTDALT
-2091 LSGTSW
+2091 W
-2097 YYQVINLKTGQPSSS
+2097 YYGVINLKTGQS
-2112 FTASAQMLCLT
+2112 TTTINGYALMLCLT
-2123 QPHALSSSVT
+2123 QPHSAPASLTLSST
-2133 LTSAAFDETKTASNG
+2133 AYDEGRTASNG
-2148 GTPSASAKKGE
+2148 GTPTSSVKKGE
-2159 TIPLVVTVKDQNGNL
+2159 MLPIVVTIKDANGNP
-2174 VSGESVTLQRAQ
+2174 VGGEGVTLKRVQAKSR
-2186 SKNRTG
+2186 SG
-2192 NKPSST
+2192 ISVSSNT
-2198 SADDLIVDVVTPTAA
+2198 VDDLILDEVTPTSAR
-2213 SISFAQDTAKWLGF
+2213 ISFNQNTSAWSGF
-2227 TGNDGTVTFNVTQN
+2227 TGSDGTITFNVTQN
-2241 ATTGLATPFT
+2241 NTVGLVTPFT
-2251 VSLAQD
+2251 ASLARN
-2257 PQITSNLDL
+2257 PQVTANQDL

-2272 SPDTPD
+2272 SPDSAK

-2283 HMPEMVTAANGTV
+2283 HMPATLTAVNGAV
-2296 FERPKLWK
+2296 FERPKLWS
-2304 ELPSTSGV
+2304 ELTSTSGV
-2312 SKINNNNEDWP
+2312 GKINNNNEDWP
-2323 YFSPTTKANAS
+2323 YFTPTQKSDAS
-2334 LSPCE
+2334 VSPCE
-2339 EARQPLLSDMK
+2339 VARQPLFNDLS
-2350 SLYQRYPN
+2350 SLSARYPN
-2358 NTLTTETGWSVYY
+2358 NTFVTETGWPAYY
-2371 GWWAQDK
+2371 TWWAEDK
-2378 TTDGKN
+2378 SADGKD
-2384 QSLNMKDGT
+2384 QSVDLRNGT
-2393 TALNGNYAYQAC
+2393 LYTGSTKSFQPC
-2405 LVSARATVS
+2405 LANARSTVS

-2422 FDADSQAAKV
+2422 FDAATQAAKV
-2432 KKGEAIPVTVTVKDS
+2432 KKGEAMSVTVTVKDS
-2447 TGNTVPNVEFTLKR
+2447 AGNTVPNVEFTLKR
-2461 GEAVPRNAG
+2461 GEASPRNAG
-2470 ATISGDVS
+2470 ATLYGNVVAMDDLVVQPLSGSAVTLSESGNTISG
-2478 AMDNLTVQP
+2478 M
-2487 PTGATVTLADNG
+2487 TGA
-2499 NALTGT
+2499 
-2505 TGSDGTATF
+2505 DGTASF
-2514 MIKQDNTLGYKTPL
+2514 SLRQDNTPGYKTPL
-2528 TVTLSNNTSISATM
+2528 TVTLANYASATDTL
-2542 DAIFTVLTSPNVATA
+2542 DAIFTVPTSPNVSSA
-2557 HFWGHMPDTVT
+2557 HFWGHMADTVV
-2568 VNSKTLHRPWLKSE
+2568 VNSKSLHRPLLTTE
-2582 LPSAAIAEATK
+2582 LPSGANPVSSPIINYENWASAHIIDASKWDIARQCGSIENAPTY
-2593 DVNNETW
+2593 NE
-2600 VLAHT
+2600 LELLHT
-2605 VDSHQWD
+2605 VFNS
-2612 FAQQCGLLEFAPSY
+2612 
-2626 AELQALNANFSAL
+2626 L
-2639 GWPSTSDI
+2639 GWPSSPSF
-2647 PYLSKERDR
+2647 PYLS
-2656 SGSYYCGMIEE
+2656 SQQCGMDEG
-2667 TGVEVCTIQA
+2667 TGAQDCSI
-2677 TSTLGFATCAK
+2677 TLINKPGLVTCFQ